1 MNRKVLLVEIGG
13 QGLPAVTPV
22 TWQPSNWVASAKPA
36 VVVPPAEGV
45 ETKPAADSVTITW
58 NASPLAGAVYVLWRA
73 ADAGGKPGEWKY
85 VTKTSDTRYTYTEA
99 SGAVSWWKVT
109 VQVNGVSSA
118 DSTPKAQAPVVPPT
132 TAELVQLQGKVDQGL
147 RDLAL
152 ADAAEAQQRMADFQ
166 AAQAQILVESQK
178 SAAAVGEVAKR
189 AEDLA
194 NNLANEERA
203 RIQSALNEKTERTAD
218 ISAVNTKVQNGL
230 DSMAR
235 SLAEVAAGS
244 GTQFDSAGI
253 WHFNAGLEGWT
264 GVYGAPT
271 IADGMLRPINTTNNS
286 GIQSPAPLNIDGA
299 AYRFI
304 KLRMRKVGNPA
315 WMGLIRWITAADQ
328 EWNEAKSLSIPVPA
342 FDANGIAVLDVDR
355 LPWNGASP
363 LRAIRL
369 ALTGAQTATAYIEYD
384 WIAVG
389 RPSPG
394 ASVAMVQ
401 QESEALTTAL
411 AAEAGQRN
419 TLAVQMRGDY
429 PGNDPEKLTGGLAY
443 NEMRARVGADEA
455 LSQRQSAVEVRLP
468 AGTGALA
475 SEAKVNSVEQASLTR
490 DEAIGQRI
498 DQVNAMLPAMISQG
512 ANMILNGGWNAGKDV
527 GWTYQG
533 GSQLAGVSWPAAEG
547 RSGSAALRIDGT
559 GSART
564 TVALAN
570 AGMTMA
576 TAPAK
581 KHRISCWYK
590 TSATFNGTPG
600 DSKLRLA
607 DQASA
612 WLADRPFLANKAD
625 WTYLEFV
632 YTVPAANVLG
642 LRLSVACNNTA
653 GTLWVDDVAVEEVT
667 EILAV
672 ADGLSSLSGTV
683 TQQAGLINAQSGLI
697 SALRT
702 DVDGK
707 ATNSALQALQSQVTL
722 QGNTITSQGGAMT
735 SVQAAINNLGG
746 DNRLRN
752 SSFEVLLPNGV
763 PQYWAPSSSSTD
775 ATNKTTRK
783 LVDSVLPGSSKAWR
797 WEMAGIPATAYAECY
812 SSVYRID
819 PQQPV
824 TVSCNVRGRPGARFF
839 FQLGLKD
846 AAGVSVGWPGGPA
859 AGTGMVVAEA
869 WERKTYTF
877 PASQILANAVGAALY
892 LRVYG
897 DGSADQWVE
906 IDNAQLQTGAAAT
919 GYAPS
924 LEETAAQSNANAE
937 ANSALNTRVTNA
949 EGQLLSQGTALTA
962 VRAGIGNATVYE
974 VTANAIITS
983 QPTGG
988 PRSSGTRNAAGG
1000 AMGGAG
1006 RGLNVQVVNA
1016 DSTLGARQTFDTYGN
1031 GSSACASFNDWY
1043 DNALADNQYFIL
1055 FTSDHTGPL
1064 SNGVGTDIAGAR
1076 DRLVDAG
1083 ASRRNVEALD
1093 GIRMF
1098 VLIGR
1103 KRAGEAAGLQRL
1115 SPRPSTAR
1123 ADQWVELIVEFVNGR
1138 PQGSL
1143 DVSALERATQANAA
1157 ANSSLEAR
1165 TLANESSV
1173 TSLGQS
1179 LTSVNAKID
1188 AIGGDNLLWNSSME
1202 DAPVAT
1208 AAPTGWNLE
1217 RIRSD
1222 VGGTFSYVDSPL
1234 PGGGKAVRL
1243 DWKAINSRDWC
1254 GLNRAGP
1261 GAGYS
1266 RVAPLTDY
1274 VLSSWI
1280 RATQGT
1286 QLYLYVVWM
1295 DEAGA
1300 QGLGTITSPVV
1311 GATGNW
1317 QRIILPARSS
1327 ATAARARV
1335 YVGRQFADVPGA
1347 YWLEIDHVQF
1357 QRGLVA
1363 TEYAPSGAEAAA
1375 VGAANAAATAGLTAT
1390 VTQQGQQI
1398 TSLGQSVTGVQAE
1411 VKGKAS
1417 SSAVQTLEAKV
1428 SNQGSGG
1435 NLLINSTFPNYQRNG
1450 WGWGSNPGA
1459 AWVELGDPTPGNDS
1473 FHPPGIYGVGSTSG
1487 GTTSTQIVW
1496 WGTEYGIP
1504 VEAGQ
1509 TYMASAWFNTH
1520 RCSCYIETSY
1530 WDKTGNWLAQWGS
1543 PETGHTGNNGSP
1555 LLSEM
1560 PRPSIKTVAP
1570 PRAALARF
1578 RVIVKPNGEAWPYFW
1593 MFRPMFSRVEPD
1605 ATQAPPWNAGG
1616 SESSAKWGFALDVD
1630 GNVSGMEMEATGAKS
1645 ELKILSKI
1653 LRLISPGTPDGMEIQ
1668 DGYLR
1673 VWRGNVQ
1680 RIIGNGFGPDGLID
1694 YFGPNVGAAG
1704 ATKRNATVWMDV
1716 YGGAYWGG
1724 AIAAGIRRNAMQ
1736 STTTQTIGVSIV
1748 VGPFSTSGRNKNVV
1762 VSYQRTVTRT
1772 HRSMDSSGFVAG
1784 GGRNACAVNVYRKLG
1799 NNAEQFWTSFEA
1811 SGGVM
1816 ILNEFDGPDTATSRW
1831 SGSVT
1836 LNDSEGTQDRTYR
1849 AEIVGFSEQEVRHE
1863 SGSFTGQDIS
1873 ASLSLVSIEE

>member
-22 TWQPSNWVASAKPA
+22 TRQPSNWVASAKPA

-99 SGAVSWWKVT
+99 SGVVSWWKVT

-152 ADAAEAQQRMADFQ
+152 ADAAEAQQRLADFQ

-178 SAAAVGEVAKR
+178 SAAAVGEVARR

-194 NNLANEERA
+194 TNLANEERA
-203 RIQSALNEKTERTAD
+203 RIQSVLNEKTERTAD

-355 LPWNGASP
+355 LPWNGPSP

-369 ALTGAQTATAYIEYD
+369 ALTGAQTASAYIEYD

-401 QESEALTTAL
+401 QESDARTAAL

-419 TLAVQMRGDY
+419 TLAVQMRGNY
-429 PGNDPEKLTGGLAY
+429 TGNDPAQLTGGLAY
-443 NEMRARVGADEA
+443 NEMKARVGADEA

-475 SEAKVNSVEQASLTR
+475 SEAKVNTVEQASVTR
-490 DEAIGQRI
+490 DQAIGQRI
-498 DQVNAMLPAMISQG
+498 DQVNATLPVIAAQG
-512 ANMILNGGWNAGKDV
+512 ANMVLNGGWQSGRDV
-527 GWTYQG
+527 AWTYNHA
-533 GSQLAGVSWPAAEG
+533 SLGVAATEG
-547 RSGSAALRIDGT
+547 RAGGACLRVDG
-559 GSART
+559 GT
-564 TVALAN
+564 TVVR
-570 AGMTMA
+570 GA
-576 TAPAK
+576 TANGGVPIPVAPGK
-581 KHRISCWYK
+581 KYRYGCWYK
-590 TSATFNGTPG
+590 TTADYNGSANNG
-600 DSKLRLA
+600 KLRLA
-607 DQASA
+607 TQDNALIGGATYFSA
-612 WLADRPFLANKAD
+612 NQGT
-625 WTYLEFV
+625 WTYLGAV
-632 YTVPAANVLG
+632 YAIPENTSITGLKLNINVDH
-642 LRLSVACNNTA
+642 TA
-653 GTLWVDDVAVEEVT
+653 GTLWVDDVAIEEVT

-707 ATNSALQALQSQVTL
+707 ATNGALQALQSQVTL
-722 QGNTITSQGGAMT
+722 QGNTITSQGGALT
-735 SVQAAINNLGG
+735 SVQAAINSLGG

-775 ATNKTTRK
+775 AANKTTRK
-783 LVDSVLPGSSKAWR
+783 LVDSVLPGSTKAWR

-824 TVSCNVRGRPGARFF
+824 TVSCNVRGKPGARFF

-846 AAGVSVGWPGGPA
+846 AAGASVGWPGGPA
-859 AGTGMVVAEA
+859 AGAGMVVTEA

-877 PASQILANAVGAALY
+877 PASQILASATGAALY

-897 DGSADQWVE
+897 DGSADQWIEV
-906 IDNAQLQTGAAAT
+906 DNAQLQTGAAAT

-937 ANSALNTRVTNA
+937 ANSALNTRITNA

-974 VTANAIITS
+974 ITANAIITS

-988 PRSSGTRNAAGG
+988 PRSSGARNAAG
-1000 AMGGAG
+1000 AAVGGAG
-1006 RGLNVQVVNA
+1006 RSLNVQVVNA
-1016 DSTLGARQTFDTYGN
+1016 DSTLGQRQTFDTYGN
-1031 GSSACASFNDWY
+1031 GRSACASFNDWY

-1055 FTSDHTGPL
+1055 FTSDHTGSL
-1064 SNGVGTDIAGAR
+1064 NSDTGTDTVGTR

-1083 ASRRNVEALD
+1083 ATRRNVEALT
-1093 GIRMF
+1093 GTRMF
-1098 VLIGR
+1098 ILVGR
-1103 KRAGEAAGLQRL
+1103 KRAGEGAGMQRL
-1115 SPRPSTAR
+1115 SPPASTGR

-1179 LTSVNAKID
+1179 LTSVNARID

-1222 VGGTFSYVDSPL
+1222 VGGTFSFIESPL
-1234 PGGGKAVRL
+1234 SGGGKAVRI
-1243 DWKAINSRDWC
+1243 DWNAINAKDWV

-1261 GAGYS
+1261 GSNY
-1266 RVAPLTDY
+1266 VKVDPNTDY
-1274 VLSSWI
+1274 TLSSWVRGTPDA
-1280 RATQGT
+1280 RA
-1286 QLYLYVVWM
+1286 QLYVQWM
-1295 DEAGA
+1295 NATG
-1300 QGLGTITSPVV
+1300 GTVLGTVTLPEVTM
-1311 GATGNW
+1311 TGKW
-1317 QRIILPARSS
+1317 QRLLLPARSRGD
-1327 ATAARARV
+1327 AVLARV
-1335 YVGRQFADVPGA
+1335 YVGRLFAQQPGPHA
-1347 YWLEIDHVQF
+1347 IEIDNVQF

-1363 TEYAPSGAEAAA
+1363 TEYAPSSMESAAA
-1375 VGAANAAATAGLTAT
+1375 AMANAAATAGLTST

-1398 TSLGQSVTGVQAE
+1398 TALGQSVTGVQAE

-1417 SSAVQTLEAKV
+1417 ASVVQMLEAKV

-1435 NLLINSTFPNYQRNG
+1435 NLLINSTFPKYQRNG
-1450 WGWGSNPGA
+1450 WGWGENPGA

-1473 FHPPGIYGVGSTSG
+1473 FHPPGIYGIGSTSG
-1487 GTTSTQIVW
+1487 GTTSKQIVW

-1520 RCSCYIETSY
+1520 RCSCYIEISY
-1530 WDKTGNWLAQWGS
+1530 WDKTGKWLAQWGS
-1543 PETGHTGNNGSP
+1543 PETGHTGNSGPP

-1570 PRAALARF
+1570 PGAALARF
-1578 RVIVKPNGEAWPYFW
+1578 RIIVKPNGEAWPYFW

-1605 ATQAPPWNAGG
+1605 ATQPPPWNAGG
-1616 SESSAKWGFALDVD
+1616 SESSAKWGFALDVN

-1716 YGGAYWGG
+1716 NGGAYWGG

-1736 STTTQTIGVSIV
+1736 TTTTQTIGASIV

-1762 VSYQRTVTRT
+1762 VSYQRTVVRT
-1772 HRSMDSSGFVAG
+1772 NNRMDRQGFVAG
-1784 GGRNACAVNVYRKLG
+1784 GNRNACAVNVYRKLG
-1799 NNAEQFWTSFEA
+1799 SNAEQFWTSFEA
-1811 SGGVM
+1811 SGGVS
-1816 ILNEFDGPDTATSRW
+1816 ITNESDGPDMAISFW

-1849 AEIVGFSEQEVRHE
+1849 AEIVGFSEQDVSHQT
-1863 SGSFTGQDIS
+1863 GSFTGLDIT
-1873 ASLSLVSIEE
+1873 ASLSIVSIEE

>member
-22 TWQPSNWVASAKPA
+22 TRQPSNWVASAKPA

-194 NNLANEERA
+194 TNLANEERA

-369 ALTGAQTATAYIEYD
+369 ALTGAQTASAYVEYD

-401 QESEALTTAL
+401 QESDARTAAL

-429 PGNDPEKLTGGLAY
+429 PGNDPAKLTGGLAY

-468 AGTGALA
+468 AGTGTLA
-475 SEAKVNSVEQASLTR
+475 SEAKVNTVEQASLTR

-498 DQVNAMLPAMISQG
+498 DQVNATLPAMISQG

-533 GSQLAGVSWPAAEG
+533 GSQLAGVSWPATEG
-547 RSGSAALRIDGT
+547 RSGSTTLRIDGT
-559 GSART
+559 GVTRT
-564 TVALAN
+564 VVALAN
-570 AGMTMA
+570 SGVTMA
-576 TAPAK
+576 TGPTK
-581 KHRISCWYK
+581 KYRVSCWYK
-590 TSATFNGTPG
+590 TSATFNGTAG

-612 WLADRPFLANKAD
+612 WLADRPFVANKTD
-625 WTYLEFV
+625 WTYMDFV
-632 YTVPAANVLG
+632 YVVPAANVSG

-707 ATNSALQALQSQVTL
+707 ATNGALQALQSQVTL
-722 QGNTITSQGGAMT
+722 QGNTITSQGGALT

-752 SSFEVLLPNGV
+752 SSFEVLLSSGV

-775 ATNKTTRK
+775 AANKTTRK
-783 LVDSVLPGSSKAWR
+783 LVDSVLPGSTKAWR
-797 WEMAGIPATAYAECY
+797 WEMAGIPANAYAECY

-846 AAGVSVGWPGGPA
+846 AAGASVGWPGGPA
-859 AGTGMVVAEA
+859 AGTGMVVTEA

-877 PASQILANAVGAALY
+877 PASQILASAVGAALY

-1098 VLIGR
+1098 ILIGR

-1179 LTSVNAKID
+1179 LTSVNARID
-1188 AIGGDNLLWNSSME
+1188 GIGGDNLAPNSSYE
-1202 DAPVAT
+1202 TSPNDT
-1208 AAPTGWNLE
+1208 SDPTGWVRETSMANVVLKY
-1217 RIRSD
+1217 IP
-1222 VGGTFSYVDSPL
+1222 SPL
-1234 PGGGKAVRL
+1234 SGGGRAIRLEANATAVGQYL
-1243 DWKAINSRDWC
+1243 
-1254 GLNRAGP
+1254 GLAARNDNGWLPVRARTP
-1261 GAGYS
+1261 
-1266 RVAPLTDY
+1266 Y
-1274 VLSSWI
+1274 VLSSYV
-1280 RATQGT
+1280 RATAGT
-1286 QLYLYVVWM
+1286 GLRMYVQWRNAAGVIKATSTMPNVVATAQWQRLVFQVDTM
-1295 DEAGA
+1295 VDDVVEARLFVGRMHA
-1300 QGLGTITSPVV
+1300 TAVQSVAIELDNALFQEGTA
-1311 GATGNW
+1311 ATGW
-1317 QRIILPARSS
+1317 VPSGKE
-1327 ATAARARV
+1327 TAA
-1335 YVGRQFADVPGA
+1335 
-1347 YWLEIDHVQF
+1347 
-1357 QRGLVA
+1357 
-1363 TEYAPSGAEAAA
+1363 AAA
-1375 VGAANAAATAGLTAT
+1375 ANSAATAGLTST
-1390 VTQQGQQI
+1390 VTQQGQQL
-1398 TSLGQSVTGVQAE
+1398 TALGQSVTGVQAE
-1411 VKGKAS
+1411 VAGKAS

-1435 NLLINSTFPNYQRNG
+1435 NLLINSTFSKWQRNG
-1450 WGWGSNPGA
+1450 WGWGYNTHMG
-1459 AWVELGDPTPGNDS
+1459 ELGNPTGDDLWHPRGILGIGAWGNIAWAWQPDLVLW
-1473 FHPPGIYGVGSTSG
+1473 G
-1487 GTTSTQIVW
+1487 
-1496 WGTEYGIP
+1496 GTEYDIP
-1504 VEAGQ
+1504 VIPGR
-1509 TYMASAWFNTH
+1509 TYSASMWVNTH
-1520 RCSCYIETSY
+1520 RCSIATEIT
-1530 WDKTGNWLAQWGS
+1530 WVDKNGAAIAAVSCPYSGSLGIGTGATLDQ
-1543 PETGHTGNNGSP
+1543 
-1555 LLSEM
+1555 M
-1560 PRPSIKTVAP
+1560 PRQNVKATAP
-1570 PRAALARF
+1570 ANAAAARF
-1578 RVIVKPNGEAWPYFW
+1578 RFLVRGTGEGNPYFW
-1593 MFRPMFSRVEPD
+1593 FFRPMFCEVDPN
-1605 ATQAPPWNAGG
+1605 ATVPPPWNAGG

-1772 HRSMDSSGFVAG
+1772 HRTMNSSGFVAG

>member
-22 TWQPSNWVASAKPA
+22 TRQPSNWVASAKPA

-45 ETKPAADSVTITW
+45 ETRPAADSVTITW

-99 SGAVSWWKVT
+99 SGVVSWWKVT

-132 TAELVQLQGKVDQGL
+132 TAELVQLQGKLDQGL

-166 AAQAQILVESQK
+166 AAQAQILAESQK

-194 NNLANEERA
+194 TNLANEERA
-203 RIQSALNEKTERTAD
+203 RIQSVLNEKTERTAD
-218 ISAVNTKVQNGL
+218 ISTVNTKIQNGL

-315 WMGLIRWITAADQ
+315 WMGLIRWITEADR

-355 LPWNGASP
+355 LPWNGPSP

-369 ALTGAQTATAYIEYD
+369 ALTGAQTASAYIEYD

-401 QESEALTTAL
+401 QESDARTAAL

-429 PGNDPEKLTGGLAY
+429 PGNDPAKLTGGLAY

-475 SEAKVNSVEQASLTR
+475 SEAKVNTVEQASLTR

-498 DQVNAMLPAMISQG
+498 DQVNATLPAMISQG

-576 TAPAK
+576 TGPAK
-581 KHRISCWYK
+581 KYRVSCWYK
-590 TSATFNGTPG
+590 TSATFNGTAG

-607 DQASA
+607 DQAAA

-625 WTYLEFV
+625 WTYLEFI

-707 ATNSALQALQSQVTL
+707 ATNGALQALQSQVTL
-722 QGNTITSQGGAMT
+722 QGGTITSLGT
-735 SVQAAINNLGG
+735 AITNVTASLANIGG
-746 DNRLRN
+746 DN
-752 SSFEVLLPNGV
+752 LLPNSGFETSNAENSTLPDWFASNSIAQTVSYGAAYAVTGSARAIQIGSTNALTASGQYIGV
-763 PQYWAPSSSSTD
+763 EVATANRPKPVPGAKYTLSAWACRMT
-775 ATNKTTRK
+775 ANVGRIQL
-783 LVDSVLPGSSKAWR
+783 LVQWLDNAN
-797 WEMAGIPATAYAECY
+797 AGIGPAQYAPIVDMTDVMTRYTGTFTAPA
-812 SSVYRID
+812 
-819 PQQPV
+819 
-824 TVSCNVRGRPGARFF
+824 NA
-839 FQLGLKD
+839 
-846 AAGVSVGWPGGPA
+846 VSVRIFIRA
-859 AGTGMVVAEA
+859 AGTAAGQWLAIAIDNVMFQQGEIATNWMPSATEIA
-869 WERKTYTF
+869 AQTT
-877 PASQILANAVGAALY
+877 ANAK
-892 LRVYG
+892 
-897 DGSADQWVE
+897 
-906 IDNAQLQTGAAAT
+906 
-919 GYAPS
+919 
-924 LEETAAQSNANAE
+924 
-937 ANSALNTRVTNA
+937 ANSALDARVTNA

-974 VTANAIITS
+974 ITANAIITS

-1000 AMGGAG
+1000 TMGGAG

-1016 DSTLGARQTFDTYGN
+1016 DSTLGTRQTFDTYGN
-1031 GSSACASFNDWY
+1031 GASACASFNDWY
-1043 DNALADNQYFIL
+1043 DNALAENQYFIL

-1064 SNGVGTDIAGAR
+1064 SNGVGPDIAGAR
-1076 DRLVDAG
+1076 DRLVDSG
-1083 ASRRNVEALD
+1083 ASRRNVEALT
-1093 GIRMF
+1093 GTRMF
-1098 VLIGR
+1098 VLVGR
-1103 KRAGEAAGLQRL
+1103 KRAGEGAAMQRL
-1115 SPRPSTAR
+1115 SPPVSTGR

-1157 ANSSLEAR
+1157 ATSSLEAR
-1165 TLANESSV
+1165 TLANENSV
-1173 TSLGQS
+1173 VSLGQS

-1188 AIGGDNLLWNSSME
+1188 SIGGDNLLPNSSYE
-1202 DAPVAT
+1202 ASPSDT
-1208 AAPTGWNLE
+1208 SDPTGWQREGNMANVVLKY
-1217 RIRSD
+1217 IP
-1222 VGGTFSYVDSPL
+1222 SPL
-1234 PGGGKAVRL
+1234 SGGGRAIRLEANATAIGQYLGLATRNDNGWVPVRP
-1243 DWKAINSRDWC
+1243 R
-1254 GLNRAGP
+1254 
-1261 GAGYS
+1261 
-1266 RVAPLTDY
+1266 TQY
-1274 VLSSWI
+1274 VLSSYV
-1280 RATQGT
+1280 RATAGTGLRMYVQWRNAAGVIKATSTMPNVVATAQWQRLVFQADTTVDDVVEARLFVGRMHATAVQGVAIELDNALF
-1286 QLYLYVVWM
+1286 Q
-1295 DEAGA
+1295 E
-1300 QGLGTITSPVV
+1300 GTA
-1311 GATGNW
+1311 ATGW
-1317 QRIILPARSS
+1317 VPSGKE
-1327 ATAARARV
+1327 TAA
-1335 YVGRQFADVPGA
+1335 
-1347 YWLEIDHVQF
+1347 
-1357 QRGLVA
+1357 
-1363 TEYAPSGAEAAA
+1363 AAA
-1375 VGAANAAATAGLTAT
+1375 ANSAATAGLTST
-1390 VTQQGQQI
+1390 VTQQGQQL
-1398 TSLGQSVTGVQAE
+1398 TALGQSVTGVQAE
-1411 VKGKAS
+1411 IAGKAS

-1428 SNQGSGG
+1428 KNQNGAG
-1435 NLLINSTFPNYQRNG
+1435 NLLGNTQFTGGPGTVGWPNMWSPDGATGTQKYFAAGAGISGGVDPGVPYGMRALIVAGTTAASGTVFVWPASDAPIEAGKAYALSVYASGHRARLILEFLDANG
-1450 WGWGSNPGA
+1450 
-1459 AWVELGDPTPGNDS
+1459 VQ
-1473 FHPPGIYGVGSTSG
+1473 VGSVGSPATDLAG
-1487 GTTSTQIVW
+1487 GGNTISLYSRLWVKAVA
-1496 WGTEYGIP
+1496 P
-1504 VEAGQ
+1504 
-1509 TYMASAWFNTH
+1509 ASAVRARSILVSHHLSTAHWFV
-1520 RCSCYIETSY
+1520 R
-1530 WDKTGNWLAQWGS
+1530 WL
-1543 PETGHTGNNGSP
+1543 
-1555 LLSEM
+1555 
-1560 PRPSIKTVAP
+1560 
-1570 PRAALARF
+1570 
-1578 RVIVKPNGEAWPYFW
+1578 
-1593 MFRPMFSRVEPD
+1593 RPMLSMVDKD
-1605 ATQAPPWNAGG
+1605 ATEPPEWSAGG
-1616 SESSAKWGFALDVD
+1616 AESSARFGIALDVD
-1630 GNVSGMEMEATGAKS
+1630 GNMAGLEMEANGDRS
-1645 ELKILSKI
+1645 EMRILSKI
-1653 LRLISPGTPDGMEIQ
+1653 LRIISPGAPDGMELQ

-1716 YGGAYWGG
+1716 NGGAYWGG
-1724 AIAAGIRRNAMQ
+1724 AIAAGIRRNAAQ

-1762 VSYQRTVTRT
+1762 VSYQRRVVRT
-1772 HRSMDSSGFVAG
+1772 NSRMDRQGFVAG
-1784 GGRNACAVNVYRKLG
+1784 GNRNACAVNVYRKLG

-1811 SGGVM
+1811 SGGVS
-1816 ILNEFDGPDTATSRW
+1816 ITNEFDGPDMAISFW

-1849 AEIVGFSEQEVRHE
+1849 AEIVGFSEQDVSHQ
-1863 SGSFTGQDIS
+1863 SGSFTGLDIT
-1873 ASLSLVSIEE
+1873 ASLSIVSIEE

>member
-22 TWQPSNWVASAKPA
+22 TRQPSNWVASAKPA

-99 SGAVSWWKVT
+99 SGVVSWWKVT

-132 TAELVQLQGKVDQGL
+132 TADLVQLQGKVDQGL

-194 NNLANEERA
+194 TNLANEERA
-203 RIQSALNEKTERTAD
+203 RIQSVLNEKTERTAD

-264 GVYGAPT
+264 GVYGTPT
-271 IADGMLRPINTTNNS
+271 IADGMLRPINTANNS

-342 FDANGIAVLDVDR
+342 FDTNGIAVLDVDR
-355 LPWNGASP
+355 LPWNGPSP

-369 ALTGAQTATAYIEYD
+369 ALTGAQTASAYIEYD

-401 QESEALTTAL
+401 QESEARTAAL

-429 PGNDPEKLTGGLAY
+429 PGNDPAKLTGGLAY

-475 SEAKVNSVEQASLTR
+475 SEAKVNSVEQASVTR
-490 DEAIGQRI
+490 DQAIGQRI
-498 DQVNAMLPAMISQG
+498 DQVNATLPVIAAQG
-512 ANMILNGGWNAGKDV
+512 ANMVLNGGWQSGRDV
-527 GWTYQG
+527 AWTYNHA
-533 GSQLAGVSWPAAEG
+533 SLGVAATEG
-547 RSGSAALRIDGT
+547 RAGGACLRVDG
-559 GSART
+559 GT
-564 TVALAN
+564 TVVR
-570 AGMTMA
+570 GA
-576 TAPAK
+576 TANGGVPIPVAPGK
-581 KHRISCWYK
+581 KYRYGCWYK
-590 TSATFNGTPG
+590 TTADCNGSANNG
-600 DSKLRLA
+600 KLRLA
-607 DQASA
+607 TQDNALIGGATYFSA
-612 WLADRPFLANKAD
+612 NQGT
-625 WTYLEFV
+625 WTYLGAV
-632 YTVPAANVLG
+632 YAIPENTSITGLKLNINVDH
-642 LRLSVACNNTA
+642 TA
-653 GTLWVDDVAVEEVT
+653 GTLWVDDVAIEEVT

-707 ATNSALQALQSQVTL
+707 ATNGALQALQSQVTL
-722 QGNTITSQGGAMT
+722 QGNTITSQGGALT

-775 ATNKTTRK
+775 AANKTTRK
-783 LVDSVLPGSSKAWR
+783 LVDSVLPGSTKAWR

-824 TVSCNVRGRPGARFF
+824 TVSCNVRGKPGARFF

-846 AAGVSVGWPGGPA
+846 AAGASVGWPGGPA
-859 AGTGMVVAEA
+859 AGAGMVVTEA
-869 WERKTYTF
+869 WERKSYTF
-877 PASQILANAVGAALY
+877 PASQILASAVGAALY

-1016 DSTLGARQTFDTYGN
+1016 DSNLGPRQTFDTYGN
-1031 GSSACASFNDWY
+1031 GASACASFNDWY
-1043 DNALADNQYFIL
+1043 DNALAENQYFIL

-1064 SNGVGTDIAGAR
+1064 SNGVSPDIAGAR

-1157 ANSSLEAR
+1157 ATSSLEAR
-1165 TLANESSV
+1165 TLANENSV

-1179 LTSVNAKID
+1179 LTSVNARID
-1188 AIGGDNLLWNSSME
+1188 GIGGDNLAPNSSYE
-1202 DAPVAT
+1202 TSPNDT
-1208 AAPTGWNLE
+1208 SDPTGWVRETNMANVVLKY
-1217 RIRSD
+1217 IP
-1222 VGGTFSYVDSPL
+1222 SPL
-1234 PGGGKAVRL
+1234 SGGGRAIRLEANATAVGQYL
-1243 DWKAINSRDWC
+1243 
-1254 GLNRAGP
+1254 GLAARNDNGWLPVRP
-1261 GAGYS
+1261 
-1266 RVAPLTDY
+1266 RTPY
-1274 VLSSWI
+1274 VLSSYV
-1280 RATQGT
+1280 RATAGTGLRMYVQWRNAAGVIKATSTMPNVVATAQWQRLVFQVDTMVDDVVEARLFVGRMHATAVQGVAIELDNALF
-1286 QLYLYVVWM
+1286 Q
-1295 DEAGA
+1295 E
-1300 QGLGTITSPVV
+1300 GTA
-1311 GATGNW
+1311 ATGW
-1317 QRIILPARSS
+1317 VPSGKE
-1327 ATAARARV
+1327 TAA
-1335 YVGRQFADVPGA
+1335 
-1347 YWLEIDHVQF
+1347 
-1357 QRGLVA
+1357 
-1363 TEYAPSGAEAAA
+1363 AAA
-1375 VGAANAAATAGLTAT
+1375 ANSAATAGLTST
-1390 VTQQGQQI
+1390 VTQQGQQL
-1398 TSLGQSVTGVQAE
+1398 TALGQSVTGVQAE
-1411 VKGKAS
+1411 IAGKAS

-1428 SNQGSGG
+1428 RNQGNGG
-1435 NLLINSTFPNYQRNG
+1435 NLLINSTFPKWQRNG
-1450 WGWGSNPGA
+1450 WGWGHNNGAWAELGNPTGDDSWSPRGISGIGSRRGGVVGA
-1459 AWVELGDPTPGNDS
+1459 ADVS
-1473 FHPPGIYGVGSTSG
+1473 
-1487 GTTSTQIVW
+1487 W
-1496 WGTEYGIP
+1496 WGTEYDIP
-1504 VEAGQ
+1504 VTPEAFYCQSAWINSHRCNTNLEVTWFKSDGGYAGQ
-1509 TYMASAWFNTH
+1509 SNTPWLPAPNAGA
-1520 RCSCYIETSY
+1520 TS
-1530 WDKTGNWLAQWGS
+1530 LAQ
-1543 PETGHTGNNGSP
+1543 
-1555 LLSEM
+1555 L
-1560 PRPSIKTVAP
+1560 PRPFQIVKAP
-1570 PRAALARF
+1570 PGAAVARF
-1578 RVIVKPNGEAWPYFW
+1578 RVIVVGTGESDPYFW
-1593 MFRPMFSRVEPD
+1593 MFRPMFSKVDPG
-1605 ATQAPPWNAGG
+1605 ATAPPEWESGG
-1616 SESSAKWGFALDVD
+1616 NESSAKWGISLNSD
-1630 GNVSGMEMEATGAKS
+1630 GNLSGIEMEATGARS
-1645 ELKILSKI
+1645 ELRILSSI
-1653 LRLISPGTPDGMEIQ
+1653 LRIISPGTPDGMELQ

-1716 YGGAYWGG
+1716 NGGAYWGG
-1724 AIAAGIRRNAMQ
+1724 AIAAGIRRNAAQ

-1762 VSYQRTVTRT
+1762 VSYQRRVVRT
-1772 HRSMDSSGFVAG
+1772 NSRMDRQGFVAG
-1784 GGRNACAVNVYRKLG
+1784 GNRNACAVNVYRKLG

-1811 SGGVM
+1811 SGGVS
-1816 ILNEFDGPDTATSRW
+1816 ITNEFDGPDMAISFW

-1849 AEIVGFSEQEVRHE
+1849 AEIVGFSEQDVSHQT
-1863 SGSFTGQDIS
+1863 GSFTGLDIT
-1873 ASLSLVSIEE
+1873 ASLSIVSIEE

>member
-13 QGLPAVTPV
+13 QGLPAITPV
-22 TWQPSNWVASAKPA
+22 TRQPSNWVASAKPA

-99 SGAVSWWKVT
+99 SGVVSWWKVT

-118 DSTPKAQAPVVPPT
+118 DSTPKAQAPVVVPT

-166 AAQAQILVESQK
+166 AAQAQILAESQK

-194 NNLANEERA
+194 TNLANEERA
-203 RIQSALNEKTERTAD
+203 RIQSVLNEKNERTAD
-218 ISAVNTKVQNGL
+218 ISAVHTKVQNGL

-315 WMGLIRWITAADQ
+315 WMGLIRWITEADR

-355 LPWNGASP
+355 LPWNGPSP

-369 ALTGAQTATAYIEYD
+369 ALTGAQTASAYIEYD

-401 QESEALTTAL
+401 QESDARTAAL

-429 PGNDPEKLTGGLAY
+429 TGNDPAKLTGGLAY

-475 SEAKVNSVEQASLTR
+475 SEAKVNTVEQASLTR

-498 DQVNAMLPAMISQG
+498 DQVNATLPAMISQG

-547 RSGSAALRIDGT
+547 RSGSVALRIDGT

-564 TVALAN
+564 AVALAN

-576 TAPAK
+576 AGPAK
-581 KHRISCWYK
+581 KYRVSCWYR
-590 TSATFNGTPG
+590 TSATFNGTAG

-607 DQASA
+607 DQAAA
-612 WLADRPFLANKAD
+612 WLADRPFLANRAD

-632 YTVPAANVLG
+632 YTIPAANVLG
-642 LRLSVACNNTA
+642 LRLTVACNNTA
-653 GTLWVDDVAVEEVT
+653 GTLWVDDVAIEEVT

-722 QGNTITSQGGAMT
+722 QGSTITSLGTAMT
-735 SVQAAINNLGG
+735 SVTASLANIGG
-746 DNRLRN
+746 DN
-752 SSFEVLLPNGV
+752 LLPNSGFETSNAENSTLPDWFASNTITQAVSYSGTYAVTGSTRAIQIVGTNAATAVGQYIGV
-763 PQYWAPSSSSTD
+763 EVATANRPKPVAGTKYTLSVWACRINTD
-775 ATNKTTRK
+775 AARMQL
-783 LVDSVLPGSSKAWR
+783 LVQWLDSNN
-797 WEMAGIPATAYAECY
+797 AGIGPAQYAPISELTSTMTRYTGTFTAPA
-812 SSVYRID
+812 
-819 PQQPV
+819 
-824 TVSCNVRGRPGARFF
+824 GA
-839 FQLGLKD
+839 
-846 AAGVSVGWPGGPA
+846 VSVRIFFRA
-859 AGTGMVVAEA
+859 ASGAVGQNVSVALDNAMFQQGEVA
-869 WERKTYTF
+869 TNWTPSATEIAAQTT
-877 PASQILANAVGAALY
+877 ANAK
-892 LRVYG
+892 
-897 DGSADQWVE
+897 
-906 IDNAQLQTGAAAT
+906 
-919 GYAPS
+919 
-924 LEETAAQSNANAE
+924 
-937 ANSALNTRVTNA
+937 ANSALDARVTNA

-974 VTANAIITS
+974 VTANAVISS

-988 PRSSGTRNAAGG
+988 PRGSGTRNAAGAG
-1000 AMGGAG
+1000 MGGAG
-1006 RGLNVQVVNA
+1006 RSLNVQVVNA
-1016 DSTLGARQTFDTYGN
+1016 DSTLGQRQTFDTYGN
-1031 GSSACASFNDWY
+1031 GRSACASFNDWY

-1055 FTSDHTGPL
+1055 FTSDHTGSL
-1064 SNGVGTDIAGAR
+1064 NSDAGADTAGTR

-1083 ASRRNVEALD
+1083 ASRRNVEALT
-1093 GIRMF
+1093 GTRMF
-1098 VLIGR
+1098 ILVGR
-1103 KRAGEAAGLQRL
+1103 KRAGEGAGMQRL
-1115 SPRPSTAR
+1115 SPPASTGR

-1157 ANSSLEAR
+1157 ATSSLEAR

-1179 LTSVNAKID
+1179 LTSVNARID

-1208 AAPTGWNLE
+1208 AAPAGWNLE

-1222 VGGTFSYVDSPL
+1222 VGGTFSYIESPL
-1234 PGGGKAVRL
+1234 SGGGKAVRI
-1243 DWKAINSRDWC
+1243 DWTAINAKDWV

-1261 GAGYS
+1261 GTNY
-1266 RVAPLTDY
+1266 VKVDPNTDY
-1274 VLSSWI
+1274 TLSSWVRGTPDA
-1280 RATQGT
+1280 RA
-1286 QLYLYVVWM
+1286 QLYVQWM
-1295 DEAGA
+1295 NATG
-1300 QGLGTITSPVV
+1300 GTVLGTVTLPEVTM
-1311 GATGNW
+1311 TGKW
-1317 QRIILPARSS
+1317 QRLLLPARSRGD
-1327 ATAARARV
+1327 AVLARV
-1335 YVGRQFADVPGA
+1335 YVGRLFAQQPGPHA
-1347 YWLEIDHVQF
+1347 IEIDNVQF

-1363 TEYAPSGAEAAA
+1363 TEYAPSSMESAAA
-1375 VGAANAAATAGLTAT
+1375 AMANAAATAGLTST

-1411 VKGKAS
+1411 VKDKAS
-1417 SSAVQTLEAKV
+1417 ARAVQTLEAKV
-1428 SNQGSGG
+1428 SNHGSGG
-1435 NLLINSTFPNYQRNG
+1435 NLLINSTFSKYQRNG

-1496 WGTEYGIP
+1496 WGTEYAIP
-1504 VEAGQ
+1504 VEAEK

-1520 RCSCYIETSY
+1520 RCSCYIEISY
-1530 WDKTGNWLAQWGS
+1530 WDKAGNWLAQWGS
-1543 PETGHTGNNGSP
+1543 PETGHTGNSGSP

-1560 PRPSIKTVAP
+1560 PRPSLKTVAP
-1570 PRAALARF
+1570 AKAATARF

-1605 ATQAPPWNAGG
+1605 ATQPPPWNAGG

-1653 LRLISPGTPDGMEIQ
+1653 LRLISPGTPDGLEVQ

-1716 YGGAYWGG
+1716 NGGAYWGG

-1736 STTTQTIGVSIV
+1736 STTTQTIGASIL

-1762 VSYQRTVTRT
+1762 VSYQRTVVRT
-1772 HRSMDSSGFVAG
+1772 NNRMDRQGFVAG
-1784 GGRNACAVNVYRKLG
+1784 GNRNACAVNVYRKLG
-1799 NNAEQFWTSFEA
+1799 SNAEQFWTSFEA
-1811 SGGVM
+1811 SGGVS
-1816 ILNEFDGPDTATSRW
+1816 ITNESDGPDMAISFW

-1849 AEIVGFSEQEVRHE
+1849 AEIVGFSEQDVSHQT
-1863 SGSFTGQDIS
+1863 GSFTGLDIT
-1873 ASLSLVSIEE
+1873 ASLSIVSIEE

>member
-13 QGLPAVTPV
+13 QGLPAITPV
-22 TWQPSNWVASAKPA
+22 TRQPSNWVASAKPA

-99 SGAVSWWKVT
+99 SGVVSWWKVT

-152 ADAAEAQQRMADFQ
+152 ADAAEAQQRLADFQ
-166 AAQAQILVESQK
+166 AAQAQILAESQK

-194 NNLANEERA
+194 TNLANEERA

-264 GVYGAPT
+264 GVYGVPT

-315 WMGLIRWITAADQ
+315 WMGLIRWITEADR

-355 LPWNGASP
+355 LPWNGPSP

-369 ALTGAQTATAYIEYD
+369 ALTGAQTASAYIEYD

-401 QESEALTTAL
+401 QESDARTAAL

-429 PGNDPEKLTGGLAY
+429 PGNDPTKLTGGLAY

-475 SEAKVNSVEQASLTR
+475 SEAKVNTVEQASLTR

-498 DQVNAMLPAMISQG
+498 DQVNATLPAMISQG

-576 TAPAK
+576 TGPAK
-581 KHRISCWYK
+581 KYRVSCWYK
-590 TSATFNGTPG
+590 TSATFNGTAG

-607 DQASA
+607 DQAAA

-625 WTYLEFV
+625 WTYLEFI

-707 ATNSALQALQSQVTL
+707 ATNGALQALQSQVTL
-722 QGNTITSQGGAMT
+722 QGSTITSLGTAMT
-735 SVQAAINNLGG
+735 SVTASLANIGG
-746 DNRLRN
+746 DNLLTD
-752 SSFEVLLPNGV
+752 SSFETSTNQTSLLPNW
-763 PQYWAPSSSSTD
+763 QTSSSGA
-775 ATNKTTRK
+775 AT
-783 LVDSVLPGSSKAWR
+783 VSYGDSSLPGSGRFVSVSGTLVGSSQYVGV
-797 WEMAGIPATAYAECY
+797 EPATALRPKVVPGQKYVN
-812 SSVYRID
+812 SVWAKGTPGATLRMFVQFLTAGSASGLNVVSQDFILTDTFQRYVMNPVVAAAGSALVRGIYRII
-819 PQQPV
+819 
-824 TVSCNVRGRPGARFF
+824 GGATSATL
-839 FQLGLKD
+839 QLDL
-846 AAGVSVGWPGGPA
+846 
-859 AGTGMVVAEA
+859 
-869 WERKTYTF
+869 
-877 PASQILANAVGAALY
+877 
-892 LRVYG
+892 
-897 DGSADQWVE
+897 
-906 IDNAQLQTGAAAT
+906 DNAQLQQGEIAT
-919 GYAPS
+919 NWTPS
-924 LEETAAQSNANAE
+924 ATEIAVQTTANAK
-937 ANSALNTRVTNA
+937 ANSALDARVTNA

-988 PRSSGTRNAAGG
+988 PRSSGTRNAAG
-1000 AMGGAG
+1000 AAVGGAG
-1006 RGLNVQVVNA
+1006 RGLNVQVVNT

-1031 GSSACASFNDWY
+1031 GASACASFNDWY

-1064 SNGVGTDIAGAR
+1064 SNGASADIAGTR

-1093 GIRMF
+1093 GIRML

-1103 KRAGEAAGLQRL
+1103 KRTGEAAGLQRL
-1115 SPRPSTAR
+1115 SPPASTGR

-1157 ANSSLEAR
+1157 ATSSLEAR

-1179 LTSVNAKID
+1179 LTSVNARID

-1208 AAPTGWNLE
+1208 AAPAGWNLE

-1222 VGGTFSYVDSPL
+1222 VGGTFSYIESPL
-1234 PGGGKAVRL
+1234 SGGGKAVRI
-1243 DWKAINSRDWC
+1243 DWTAINAKDWV

-1261 GAGYS
+1261 GTNY
-1266 RVAPLTDY
+1266 VKVDPNTDY
-1274 VLSSWI
+1274 TLSSWVRGTPDA
-1280 RATQGT
+1280 RA
-1286 QLYLYVVWM
+1286 QLYVQWM
-1295 DEAGA
+1295 NATG
-1300 QGLGTITSPVV
+1300 GTVLGTVTLPEVTM
-1311 GATGNW
+1311 TGKW
-1317 QRIILPARSS
+1317 QRLLLPARSRGD
-1327 ATAARARV
+1327 AVLARV
-1335 YVGRQFADVPGA
+1335 YVGRLFAQQPGPHA
-1347 YWLEIDHVQF
+1347 IEIDNVQF

-1363 TEYAPSGAEAAA
+1363 TEYAPSSMESAAA
-1375 VGAANAAATAGLTAT
+1375 AMANAAATAVLTST

-1417 SSAVQTLEAKV
+1417 ASVVQTLEAKV

-1435 NLLINSTFPNYQRNG
+1435 NLLINSTFPKYQRNG
-1450 WGWGSNPGA
+1450 WGWGENPGA

-1473 FHPPGIYGVGSTSG
+1473 FHPPGIYGIGSTSG
-1487 GTTSTQIVW
+1487 GTTSKQIVW

-1520 RCSCYIETSY
+1520 RCSCYIEISY

-1543 PETGHTGNNGSP
+1543 PETGHTGNSGPP
-1555 LLSEM
+1555 LLAEM

-1578 RVIVKPNGEAWPYFW
+1578 RIIVKPNGEAWPYFW

-1605 ATQAPPWNAGG
+1605 ATQPPPWNAGG
-1616 SESSAKWGFALDVD
+1616 SESSAKWGFALDVN

-1694 YFGPNVGAAG
+1694 YFGPNVGASG

-1716 YGGAYWGG
+1716 NGGAYWGG

-1736 STTTQTIGVSIV
+1736 STTTQTIGASIL

-1762 VSYQRTVTRT
+1762 VSYQRTVVRT
-1772 HRSMDSSGFVAG
+1772 NNRMDRQGFVAG
-1784 GGRNACAVNVYRKLG
+1784 GNRNACAVNVYRKLG
-1799 NNAEQFWTSFEA
+1799 SNAEQFWTSFEA
-1811 SGGVM
+1811 SGGVS
-1816 ILNEFDGPDTATSRW
+1816 ITNESDGPDMAISFW

-1849 AEIVGFSEQEVRHE
+1849 AEIVGFSEQDVSHQT
-1863 SGSFTGQDIS
+1863 GSFTGLDIT
-1873 ASLSLVSIEE
+1873 ASLSIVSIEE

>member
-22 TWQPSNWVASAKPA
+22 TRQPSNWVASAKPA

-429 PGNDPEKLTGGLAY
+429 PGNDPAKLTGGLAY

-455 LSQRQSAVEVRLP
+455 LSERQSAVEVRLP

-590 TSATFNGTPG
+590 TSATFNGTAG

-612 WLADRPFLANKAD
+612 WLADRPFLANKTD

-722 QGNTITSQGGAMT
+722 QGNTITSQGGALT

-775 ATNKTTRK
+775 AANKTTRK

-859 AGTGMVVAEA
+859 AGTGMVVTEA

-877 PASQILANAVGAALY
+877 PASQILASAVGAALY

-1317 QRIILPARSS
+1317 QRIILPARSN

-1375 VGAANAAATAGLTAT
+1375 VGAANAAATAGLTST
-1390 VTQQGQQI
+1390 VTQQGQQL
-1398 TSLGQSVTGVQAE
+1398 TALGQSVTGVQAE
-1411 VKGKAS
+1411 VAGKAS

-1428 SNQGSGG
+1428 RNQGNSG
-1435 NLLINSTFPNYQRNG
+1435 NLIVNSTFPKWQRNG
-1450 WGWGSNPGA
+1450 WGWGQNTNQ
-1459 AWVELGDPTPGNDS
+1459 WRELGNPTGDNNWS
-1473 FHPPGIYGVGSTSG
+1473 PPGITGIGSVSPNTVAAGS
-1487 GTTSTQIVW
+1487 VDW
-1496 WGTEYGIP
+1496 LGTEYGMP
-1504 VEAGQ
+1504 VVPGE
-1509 TYMASAWFNTH
+1509 TYCASAYVNAH
-1520 RCSCYIETSY
+1520 RCNLILEITFT
-1530 WDKTGNWLAQWGS
+1530 DGNHNFVSLFQTPWLQAPNAGA
-1543 PETGHTGNNGSP
+1543 PT
-1555 LLSEM
+1555 LSSLK
-1560 PRPSIKTVAP
+1560 RLFLFGKAP
-1570 PRAALARF
+1570 ANATLARF
-1578 RVIVKPNGEAWPYFW
+1578 RVLVGGRGEANPYFW
-1593 MFRPMFSRVEPD
+1593 IFRPMFSKVDPGATEP
-1605 ATQAPPWNAGG
+1605 PEWIVSG
-1616 SESSAKWGFALDVD
+1616 SESSAKWGVSLNTD
-1630 GNVSGMEMEATGAKS
+1630 GNLAGLEMEATGARS
-1645 ELKILSKI
+1645 ELRILANI
-1653 LRLISPGTPDGMEIQ
+1653 LRIISPGTPDGMELQ

-1772 HRSMDSSGFVAG
+1772 HRSMNSSGFVAG

>member
-13 QGLPAVTPV
+13 QGLPAITPV
-22 TWQPSNWVASAKPA
+22 TRQPSNWVASAKPA

-45 ETKPAADSVTITW
+45 ETKPAVDSVTITW

-99 SGAVSWWKVT
+99 SGVVSWWKVT

-166 AAQAQILVESQK
+166 AAQAQILAESQK

-194 NNLANEERA
+194 TNLANEERA

-315 WMGLIRWITAADQ
+315 WMGLIRWITEADR

-355 LPWNGASP
+355 LPWNGPSP

-369 ALTGAQTATAYIEYD
+369 ALTGAQTASAYIEYD

-401 QESEALTTAL
+401 QESDARTAAL

-419 TLAVQMRGDY
+419 TLAVQMRGNY
-429 PGNDPEKLTGGLAY
+429 TGNDPAQLTGGLAY
-443 NEMRARVGADEA
+443 NEMKARVGADEA

-475 SEAKVNSVEQASLTR
+475 SEAKVNTVEQASVTR
-490 DEAIGQRI
+490 DQAIGQRI
-498 DQVNAMLPAMISQG
+498 DQVNATLPVIAAQG
-512 ANMILNGGWNAGKDV
+512 ANMVLNGGWQSGRDV
-527 GWTYQG
+527 AWTYNHA
-533 GSQLAGVSWPAAEG
+533 SLGVAATEG
-547 RSGSAALRIDGT
+547 RAGGACLRVDGGTTVVRGATANGGVPIPVAPGRKYRYGCWYRTTADYNGSA
-559 GSART
+559 
-564 TVALAN
+564 N
-570 AGMTMA
+570 
-576 TAPAK
+576 
-581 KHRISCWYK
+581 
-590 TSATFNGTPG
+590 NG
-600 DSKLRLA
+600 KLRLA
-607 DQASA
+607 TQDNALIGGATYFSA
-612 WLADRPFLANKAD
+612 NQGT
-625 WTYLEFV
+625 WTYLGAV
-632 YTVPAANVLG
+632 YAIPENTSITGLKLNINVDH
-642 LRLSVACNNTA
+642 TA
-653 GTLWVDDVAVEEVT
+653 GTLWVDDVAIEEVT

-722 QGNTITSQGGAMT
+722 QGNTITSQGGALT

-775 ATNKTTRK
+775 AANKTTRK
-783 LVDSVLPGSSKAWR
+783 LVDSVLPGSTKAWR
-797 WEMAGIPATAYAECY
+797 WDMAAIPANAYAECY
-812 SSVYRID
+812 SSVYRVD

-824 TVSCNVRGRPGARFF
+824 TVSCNVRGKPGARFF

-846 AAGVSVGWPGGPA
+846 AAGASVGWPGGPA
-859 AGTGMVVAEA
+859 AGAGMVVTEA

-877 PASQILANAVGAALY
+877 PASQILASAVGAALY

-897 DGSADQWVE
+897 DGSADQWIE
-906 IDNAQLQTGAAAT
+906 IDNAQLQTGSAAT

-974 VTANAIITS
+974 ITANAVITS

-988 PRSSGTRNAAGG
+988 PRSSGTRNAAG
-1000 AMGGAG
+1000 AAVGGAG
-1006 RGLNVQVVNA
+1006 RGLNVQLVNP

-1031 GSSACASFNDWY
+1031 GASACASFNDWY

-1064 SNGVGTDIAGAR
+1064 SNGVSADIAGTR

-1103 KRAGEAAGLQRL
+1103 KRTGEAAGLQRL
-1115 SPRPSTAR
+1115 SPRPSVAR

-1208 AAPTGWNLE
+1208 AAPAGWNLE

-1261 GAGYS
+1261 GAGYL

-1286 QLYLYVVWM
+1286 QLYVYVVWM
-1295 DEAGA
+1295 DEAGT

-1317 QRIILPARSS
+1317 QRIVLPARSN

-1347 YWLEIDHVQF
+1347 YWLEIDNVQF

-1375 VGAANAAATAGLTAT
+1375 AVAANAAATAGLTST
-1390 VTQQGQQI
+1390 VTQQGQQL
-1398 TSLGQSVTGVQAE
+1398 TALGQSVTGVQAE
-1411 VKGKAS
+1411 IAGKAS

-1428 SNQGSGG
+1428 RNQGNGG
-1435 NLLINSTFPNYQRNG
+1435 NLIINSTFPKWQRNG
-1450 WGWGSNPGA
+1450 WGWGQNTNR
-1459 AWVELGDPTPGNDS
+1459 WFELGNPTGDNNWS
-1473 FHPPGIYGVGSTSG
+1473 PPGITGIGSVSPNTIAAGS
-1487 GTTSTQIVW
+1487 VDW
-1496 WGTEYGIP
+1496 LGTEYGMP
-1504 VEAGQ
+1504 VVPGE
-1509 TYMASAWFNTH
+1509 TYCASAYVNAH
-1520 RCSCYIETSY
+1520 RCNLILEITFT
-1530 WDKTGNWLAQWGS
+1530 DGNHNFVSLFQTPWLQATNAGA
-1543 PETGHTGNNGSP
+1543 PT
-1555 LLSEM
+1555 LSSLK
-1560 PRPSIKTVAP
+1560 RLFLFGKAP
-1570 PRAALARF
+1570 ANATLARF
-1578 RVIVKPNGEAWPYFW
+1578 RVLVGGRGEAQPYFW
-1593 MFRPMFSRVEPD
+1593 IFRPMFSKVDPGATEP
-1605 ATQAPPWNAGG
+1605 PEWVVSG
-1616 SESSAKWGFALDVD
+1616 SESSAKWGVSLNTD
-1630 GNVSGMEMEATGAKS
+1630 GNLSGLELEATGARS
-1645 ELKILSKI
+1645 ELRILSNI
-1653 LRLISPGTPDGMEIQ
+1653 LRIISPGTPDGMELQ

-1704 ATKRNATVWMDV
+1704 ATKQNATVWMDV
-1716 YGGAYWGG
+1716 NGGAYWGG
-1724 AIAAGIRRNAMQ
+1724 AIAAGIRRNAAQ
-1736 STTTQTIGVSIV
+1736 STTTQTLGVSIV

-1762 VSYQRTVTRT
+1762 VSYQRTVTRRHGAMNST
-1772 HRSMDSSGFVAG
+1772 GFVAG

-1816 ILNEFDGPDTATSRW
+1816 IMNERDGPDIATSRW
-1831 SGSVT
+1831 AGSVT

-1849 AEIVGFSEQEVRHE
+1849 AEIVGFSEQDVSHQ
-1863 SGSFTGQDIS
+1863 SGSFTGLDTS

>member
-22 TWQPSNWVASAKPA
+22 TRQPSNWVASAKPA

-99 SGAVSWWKVT
+99 SGVVSWWKVT

-132 TAELVQLQGKVDQGL
+132 TADLVQLQGKVDQGL

-194 NNLANEERA
+194 TNLANEERA
-203 RIQSALNEKTERTAD
+203 RIQSVLNEKTERTAD

-264 GVYGAPT
+264 GVYGTPT
-271 IADGMLRPINTTNNS
+271 IADGMLRPINTANNS

-342 FDANGIAVLDVDR
+342 FDTNGIAVLDVDR
-355 LPWNGASP
+355 LPWNGPSP

-369 ALTGAQTATAYIEYD
+369 ALTGAQTASAYIEYD

-401 QESEALTTAL
+401 QESEARTAAL

-429 PGNDPEKLTGGLAY
+429 PGNDPAKLTGGLAY

-475 SEAKVNSVEQASLTR
+475 SEAKVNSVEQASVTR
-490 DEAIGQRI
+490 DQAIGQRI
-498 DQVNAMLPAMISQG
+498 DQVNATLPVIAAQG
-512 ANMILNGGWNAGKDV
+512 ANMVLNGGWQSGRDV
-527 GWTYQG
+527 AWTYNHA
-533 GSQLAGVSWPAAEG
+533 SLGVAATEG
-547 RSGSAALRIDGT
+547 RAGGACLRVDG
-559 GSART
+559 GT
-564 TVALAN
+564 TVVR
-570 AGMTMA
+570 GA
-576 TAPAK
+576 TANGGVPIPVAPGK
-581 KHRISCWYK
+581 KYRYGCWYK
-590 TSATFNGTPG
+590 TTADYNGSANNG
-600 DSKLRLA
+600 KLRLA
-607 DQASA
+607 TQDNALIGGATYFSA
-612 WLADRPFLANKAD
+612 NQGA
-625 WTYLEFV
+625 WTYLGAV
-632 YTVPAANVLG
+632 YAIPENTSITGLKLNINVDH
-642 LRLSVACNNTA
+642 TA
-653 GTLWVDDVAVEEVT
+653 GTLWVDDVAIEEVT

-707 ATNSALQALQSQVTL
+707 ATNGALQALQSQVTL
-722 QGNTITSQGGAMT
+722 QGNTITSQGGALT

-775 ATNKTTRK
+775 AANKTTRK
-783 LVDSVLPGSSKAWR
+783 LVDSVLPGSTKAWR

-824 TVSCNVRGRPGARFF
+824 TVSCNVRGKPGARFF

-846 AAGVSVGWPGGPA
+846 AAGASVGWPGGPA
-859 AGTGMVVAEA
+859 AGAGMVVTEA
-869 WERKTYTF
+869 WERKSYTF
-877 PASQILANAVGAALY
+877 TASQILASATGATLY

-897 DGSADQWVE
+897 DGSADQWIEV
-906 IDNAQLQTGAAAT
+906 DNAQLQTGAAAT

-974 VTANAIITS
+974 ITANATITS

-988 PRSSGTRNAAGG
+988 PRSSGTRNAAG
-1000 AMGGAG
+1000 AAVGGAA
-1006 RGLNVQVVNA
+1006 RGLNVQAVNA
-1016 DSTLGARQTFDTYGN
+1016 DSTLGPRQTFDTYGN
-1031 GSSACASFNDWY
+1031 GASACASFNDWY
-1043 DNALADNQYFIL
+1043 DNALAENQYFIL

-1064 SNGVGTDIAGAR
+1064 SNGVSPDIAGAR

-1157 ANSSLEAR
+1157 ATSSLEAR
-1165 TLANESSV
+1165 TLATENSV

-1179 LTSVNAKID
+1179 LTSVNARID
-1188 AIGGDNLLWNSSME
+1188 GIGGDNLAPNSSYE
-1202 DAPVAT
+1202 TSPSDT
-1208 AAPTGWNLE
+1208 SDPTGWVRETNMANVVLKY
-1217 RIRSD
+1217 IP
-1222 VGGTFSYVDSPL
+1222 SPL
-1234 PGGGKAVRL
+1234 SGGGRAIRLEANATAVGQYL
-1243 DWKAINSRDWC
+1243 
-1254 GLNRAGP
+1254 GLATRNDNGWLQVRP
-1261 GAGYS
+1261 
-1266 RVAPLTDY
+1266 RTPY
-1274 VLSSWI
+1274 VLSSYV
-1280 RATQGT
+1280 RATAGTGLRMYVQWRNAAGVIKATSTMPNVVATAQWQRLVFQVDTMVDDIVEARLFVGRMHATAVQGVAIELDNALF
-1286 QLYLYVVWM
+1286 Q
-1295 DEAGA
+1295 E
-1300 QGLGTITSPVV
+1300 GTA
-1311 GATGNW
+1311 ATGW
-1317 QRIILPARSS
+1317 VPSGKE
-1327 ATAARARV
+1327 TAA
-1335 YVGRQFADVPGA
+1335 
-1347 YWLEIDHVQF
+1347 
-1357 QRGLVA
+1357 
-1363 TEYAPSGAEAAA
+1363 AAA
-1375 VGAANAAATAGLTAT
+1375 ANSAATAGLTST
-1390 VTQQGQQI
+1390 VTQQGQQL
-1398 TSLGQSVTGVQAE
+1398 TALGQSVTGVQAE
-1411 VKGKAS
+1411 IAGKAS

-1428 SNQGSGG
+1428 KNQNGAG
-1435 NLLINSTFPNYQRNG
+1435 NLLGNTQFTGGPGTVGWPNM
-1450 WGWGSNPGA
+1450 WSPDGA
-1459 AWVELGDPTPGNDS
+1459 TGTQKYFAP
-1473 FHPPGIYGVGSTSG
+1473 GVGISG
-1487 GTTSTQIVW
+1487 GVDPGVPYGMRALIVAGTTAASGTVFVW
-1496 WGTEYGIP
+1496 PASDAP
-1504 VEAGQ
+1504 VEAGKA
-1509 TYMASAWFNTH
+1509 YALSVYASGH
-1520 RCSCYIETSY
+1520 RARLILEFLDANGVQVGSV
-1530 WDKTGNWLAQWGS
+1530 GS
-1543 PETGHTGNNGSP
+1543 PATDLAGGGNTIALYSR
-1555 LLSEM
+1555 LWV
-1560 PRPSIKTVAP
+1560 KAVAP
-1570 PRAALARF
+1570 ANAVRARSILVSHHLSTAHWFVRWL
-1578 RVIVKPNGEAWPYFW
+1578 
-1593 MFRPMFSRVEPD
+1593 RPMLSMVDKD
-1605 ATQAPPWNAGG
+1605 ATEPPEWSAGG
-1616 SESSAKWGFALDVD
+1616 AESSARFGIALDVD
-1630 GNVSGMEMEATGAKS
+1630 GNMAGLEMEANGDRS
-1645 ELKILSKI
+1645 EMRILSKI
-1653 LRLISPGTPDGMEIQ
+1653 LRIISPGAPDGMELQ

-1716 YGGAYWGG
+1716 NGGAYWGG
-1724 AIAAGIRRNAMQ
+1724 AIAAGIRRNAAQ

-1762 VSYQRTVTRT
+1762 VSYQRRVVRT
-1772 HRSMDSSGFVAG
+1772 NSRMDRQGFVAG
-1784 GGRNACAVNVYRKLG
+1784 GNRNACAVNVYRKLG

-1811 SGGVM
+1811 SGGVS
-1816 ILNEFDGPDTATSRW
+1816 ITNEFDGPDMAISFW

-1849 AEIVGFSEQEVRHE
+1849 AEIVGFSEQDVSHQT
-1863 SGSFTGQDIS
+1863 GSFTGLDIT
-1873 ASLSLVSIEE
+1873 ASLSIVSIEE

>member
-1 MNRKVLLVEIGG
+1 MNRKVLLIEIGG

-22 TWQPSNWVASAKPA
+22 TRQPSNWVASAKPP

-99 SGAVSWWKVT
+99 SGVVSWWKVT

-147 RDLAL
+147 RALAL
-152 ADAAEAQQRMADFQ
+152 ADAAEAQQRLADFQ
-166 AAQAQILVESQK
+166 AAQAQILAESQK

-194 NNLANEERA
+194 TNLANEERA
-203 RIQSALNEKTERTAD
+203 RIQSVLNEKTERTAD
-218 ISAVNTKVQNGL
+218 INAVNTKVQNGL

-264 GVYGAPT
+264 GVYGTPT

-315 WMGLIRWITAADQ
+315 WMGLIRWITEADR

-342 FDANGIAVLDVDR
+342 FDASGIAVLDVDR
-355 LPWNGASP
+355 LPWAGPSP

-369 ALTGAQTATAYIEYD
+369 ALTGAQTASAYIEYD

-401 QESEALTTAL
+401 QESEARTAAL

-429 PGNDPEKLTGGLAY
+429 TGNDPAQLTGGLAY
-443 NEMRARVGADEA
+443 NEMKARVGADEA

-475 SEAKVNSVEQASLTR
+475 SEAKVNTVEQASVTR
-490 DEAIGQRI
+490 DQAIGQRI
-498 DQVNAMLPAMISQG
+498 DQVNATLPVIAAQG
-512 ANMILNGGWNAGKDV
+512 ANMVLNGGWQSGRDV
-527 GWTYQG
+527 AWTYNHA
-533 GSQLAGVSWPAAEG
+533 SLGVAPTEG
-547 RSGSAALRIDGT
+547 RAGGACLRVDG
-559 GSART
+559 GT
-564 TVALAN
+564 TVVR
-570 AGMTMA
+570 GA
-576 TAPAK
+576 TANGGVPIPVAPGK
-581 KHRISCWYK
+581 KYRYGCWYK
-590 TSATFNGTPG
+590 TTADYNGSANNG
-600 DSKLRLA
+600 KLRLA
-607 DQASA
+607 TQDNALIGGATFFSA
-612 WLADRPFLANKAD
+612 NQGT
-625 WTYLEFV
+625 WTYLGAV
-632 YTVPAANVLG
+632 YAIPENTSITGLKLNINVDH
-642 LRLSVACNNTA
+642 TA
-653 GTLWVDDVAVEEVT
+653 GTLWVDDVAIEEVT

-722 QGNTITSQGGAMT
+722 QGNTITSQGGALT

-775 ATNKTTRK
+775 AANKTTRK
-783 LVDSVLPGSSKAWR
+783 LVDSVLPGSTKAWR

-824 TVSCNVRGRPGARFF
+824 TVSCSVRGKPGARFF

-846 AAGVSVGWPGGPA
+846 AAGASVGWPGGPA
-859 AGTGMVVAEA
+859 AGAGMVVTEA
-869 WERKTYTF
+869 WERKSYTI
-877 PASQILANAVGAALY
+877 PASQILASATGATLY

-906 IDNAQLQTGAAAT
+906 VDNAQLQTGAAAT

-988 PRSSGTRNAAGG
+988 PRSSGTRNAAG
-1000 AMGGAG
+1000 AAVGGAG

-1016 DSTLGARQTFDTYGN
+1016 DSTLGTRQTFDTYGN
-1031 GSSACASFNDWY
+1031 GASACASFNDWY
-1043 DNALADNQYFIL
+1043 DNALAENQYFIL

-1064 SNGVGTDIAGAR
+1064 SNGVSPDIAGAR

-1083 ASRRNVEALD
+1083 ASRRNVEALT
-1093 GIRMF
+1093 GTRMF
-1098 VLIGR
+1098 VLVGR
-1103 KRAGEAAGLQRL
+1103 KRAGEGSGMQRL
-1115 SPRPSTAR
+1115 SPPASAGR

-1157 ANSSLEAR
+1157 ATSSLEAR
-1165 TLANESSV
+1165 TLANENSV

-1179 LTSVNAKID
+1179 LTSVNARID
-1188 AIGGDNLLWNSSME
+1188 GIGGDNLAPNSSYETSPNDTSDPMGWVRE
-1202 DAPVAT
+1202 TNMANVVLKYIPSPLSGGGRAIRLEASAT
-1208 AAPTGWNLE
+1208 AVGQYLGLATRNDNGW
-1217 RIRSD
+1217 
-1222 VGGTFSYVDSPL
+1222 L
-1234 PGGGKAVRL
+1234 PVRP
-1243 DWKAINSRDWC
+1243 RT
-1254 GLNRAGP
+1254 P
-1261 GAGYS
+1261 
-1266 RVAPLTDY
+1266 Y
-1274 VLSSWI
+1274 VLSSYV
-1280 RATQGT
+1280 RATAGTGLRMYVQWRNAAGVIKATSTMPNVVATAQWQRLVFQVDTMVDDVVEARLFVGRMHATAVQGVAIELDNALF
-1286 QLYLYVVWM
+1286 Q
-1295 DEAGA
+1295 E
-1300 QGLGTITSPVV
+1300 GTA
-1311 GATGNW
+1311 ATGW
-1317 QRIILPARSS
+1317 VPSGKE
-1327 ATAARARV
+1327 TAA
-1335 YVGRQFADVPGA
+1335 
-1347 YWLEIDHVQF
+1347 
-1357 QRGLVA
+1357 
-1363 TEYAPSGAEAAA
+1363 AAA
-1375 VGAANAAATAGLTAT
+1375 ANSAATAGLVST
-1390 VTQQGQQI
+1390 VTQQGQQL
-1398 TSLGQSVTGVQAE
+1398 TALGQSVTGVQAE
-1411 VKGKAS
+1411 IAGKAS

-1428 SNQGSGG
+1428 KNQNGAG
-1435 NLLINSTFPNYQRNG
+1435 NLLGNTQFTGGPGTVGWPNMWSPDGATGTQKYFA
-1450 WGWGSNPGA
+1450 PGA
-1459 AWVELGDPTPGNDS
+1459 
-1473 FHPPGIYGVGSTSG
+1473 GISG
-1487 GTTSTQIVW
+1487 GVDPGVPYGMRALIVAGTTAANGTVFVW
-1496 WGTEYGIP
+1496 PASDAP
-1504 VEAGQ
+1504 VEGGKTYALSVYASGQ
-1509 TYMASAWFNTH
+1509 RAQVFLQFIDANGNGTGEGSVASPITDLAPGGNTIALYS
-1520 RCSCYIETSY
+1520 RL
-1530 WDKTGNWLAQWGS
+1530 WVKA
-1543 PETGHTGNNGSP
+1543 
-1555 LLSEM
+1555 
-1560 PRPSIKTVAP
+1560 VAP
-1570 PRAALARF
+1570 PNAVRARCILISHHVSNAHWFVRWL
-1578 RVIVKPNGEAWPYFW
+1578 
-1593 MFRPMFSRVEPD
+1593 RPMLSIVDKD
-1605 ATQAPPWNAGG
+1605 ATEPPEWSAGG
-1616 SESSAKWGFALDVD
+1616 AESSARFGIALDVD
-1630 GNVSGMEMEATGAKS
+1630 GNMAGLEMEANGDRS
-1645 ELKILSKI
+1645 EMRILSKI
-1653 LRLISPGTPDGMEIQ
+1653 LRIISPGAPDGMELQ

-1704 ATKRNATVWMDV
+1704 ATKQNATVWMDV
-1716 YGGAYWGG
+1716 NGGAYWGG
-1724 AIAAGIRRNAMQ
+1724 AIAAGIRRNAAQ
-1736 STTTQTIGVSIV
+1736 STTTQTIGVSVV

-1762 VSYQRTVTRT
+1762 VSYQRTVTRRHGAMNST
-1772 HRSMDSSGFVAG
+1772 GFVAG

-1816 ILNEFDGPDTATSRW
+1816 IMNERDGPDIATSRW
-1831 SGSVT
+1831 AGSVT

-1849 AEIVGFSEQEVRHE
+1849 AEIVGFSEQDVSHQ
-1863 SGSFTGQDIS
+1863 SGSFTGLDIS

>member
-22 TWQPSNWVASAKPA
+22 TRQPSNWVASAKPA

-99 SGAVSWWKVT
+99 SGVVSWWKVT

-132 TAELVQLQGKVDQGL
+132 TADLVQLQGKVDQGL

-178 SAAAVGEVAKR
+178 SAAAVGEVARR

-194 NNLANEERA
+194 TNLANEERA
-203 RIQSALNEKTERTAD
+203 RIQSVLNEKTERTAD

-264 GVYGAPT
+264 GVYGTPT
-271 IADGMLRPINTTNNS
+271 IADGMLRPINTANNS

-355 LPWNGASP
+355 LPWNGPSP

-369 ALTGAQTATAYIEYD
+369 ALTGAQTSSAYIEYD
-384 WIAVG
+384 WIAMG

-401 QESEALTTAL
+401 QESDARTAAL

-429 PGNDPEKLTGGLAY
+429 TGNDPAKLTGGLAY

-498 DQVNAMLPAMISQG
+498 DQVNATLPAMISQG

-581 KHRISCWYK
+581 KYRISCWYK
-590 TSATFNGTPG
+590 TSATFNGTAG

-683 TQQAGLINAQSGLI
+683 TQQSGLINAQSGLI

-707 ATNSALQALQSQVTL
+707 ATNGALQALQSQVTL
-722 QGNTITSQGGAMT
+722 QGSTITSLGTAMT
-735 SVQAAINNLGG
+735 SVTASLANIGG
-746 DNRLRN
+746 DNLLTD
-752 SSFEVLLPNGV
+752 SSFETSTNQTSLLPNW
-763 PQYWAPSSSSTD
+763 QTSSTG
-775 ATNKTTRK
+775 ATT
-783 LVDSVLPGSSKAWR
+783 VSYGDSLLPGSGRFVSVSGTLVSSSQYVGV
-797 WEMAGIPATAYAECY
+797 EPATALRPKVVPGQKYVN
-812 SSVYRID
+812 SVWAKGTPGATLRMFVQFLTAGSASGLNVVSQDFILTDTFQRYVMNPVVAAAGSALVRGIYRII
-819 PQQPV
+819 
-824 TVSCNVRGRPGARFF
+824 GGATSATL
-839 FQLGLKD
+839 QLDL
-846 AAGVSVGWPGGPA
+846 
-859 AGTGMVVAEA
+859 
-869 WERKTYTF
+869 
-877 PASQILANAVGAALY
+877 
-892 LRVYG
+892 
-897 DGSADQWVE
+897 
-906 IDNAQLQTGAAAT
+906 DNAQLQQGEVAT
-919 GYAPS
+919 NWTPS
-924 LEETAAQSNANAE
+924 ATEIAAQTSANAK
-937 ANSALNTRVTNA
+937 ANSALDVRVTNA

-974 VTANAIITS
+974 ITANATITS

-1016 DSTLGARQTFDTYGN
+1016 DSTLGPRQTFDTYGN
-1031 GSSACASFNDWY
+1031 GASACASFNDWY
-1043 DNALADNQYFIL
+1043 DNALAENQYFIL

-1064 SNGVGTDIAGAR
+1064 SNGVSPDIAGAR

-1083 ASRRNVEALD
+1083 ASRRNVDALD

-1143 DVSALERATQANAA
+1143 DLSALERATQANAA
-1157 ANSSLEAR
+1157 ATSSLEAL
-1165 TLANESSV
+1165 TLANENSV

-1179 LTSVNAKID
+1179 LTSVNARID

-1222 VGGTFSYVDSPL
+1222 VGGTFSFIESPL
-1234 PGGGKAVRL
+1234 SGGGKAVRI
-1243 DWKAINSRDWC
+1243 DWNAINAKDWV

-1261 GAGYS
+1261 GSNY
-1266 RVAPLTDY
+1266 VKVDPNTDY
-1274 VLSSWI
+1274 TLSSWVRGTPDA
-1280 RATQGT
+1280 RA
-1286 QLYLYVVWM
+1286 QLYVQWM
-1295 DEAGA
+1295 NATG
-1300 QGLGTITSPVV
+1300 GTVLGTVTLPEVTM
-1311 GATGNW
+1311 TGKW
-1317 QRIILPARSS
+1317 QRLLLPARSRGD
-1327 ATAARARV
+1327 AVLARV
-1335 YVGRQFADVPGA
+1335 YAGRLFAQQPGPHA
-1347 YWLEIDHVQF
+1347 IEIDNVQF

-1363 TEYAPSGAEAAA
+1363 TEYAPSSMESAAA
-1375 VGAANAAATAGLTAT
+1375 AMANAAATAGLTST

-1417 SSAVQTLEAKV
+1417 ASAVQTLEAKV
-1428 SNQGSGG
+1428 NNHGSGG
-1435 NLLINSTFPNYQRNG
+1435 NLLINSTFPKYQRNG

-1520 RCSCYIETSY
+1520 RCSCYIEISY

-1543 PETGHTGNNGSP
+1543 PETGHTGNSGPP

-1578 RVIVKPNGEAWPYFW
+1578 RIIVKPNGEAWPYFW

-1630 GNVSGMEMEATGAKS
+1630 GTVSGMEMEATGAKS

-1673 VWRGNVQ
+1673 VWRGNAQ

-1704 ATKRNATVWMDV
+1704 ATKQNATVWMDV
-1716 YGGAYWGG
+1716 NGSAYWGG
-1724 AIAAGIRRNAMQ
+1724 AIAAGIRRNAAQ
-1736 STTTQTIGVSIV
+1736 STTTQTLGVSIV

-1762 VSYQRTVTRT
+1762 VSYQRTVTRRHGNMNST
-1772 HRSMDSSGFVAG
+1772 GFVAG

-1816 ILNEFDGPDTATSRW
+1816 IMNERDGPDIATSRW
-1831 SGSVT
+1831 AGSVT

-1849 AEIVGFSEQEVRHE
+1849 AEIVGFSEQDVSHQ

>member
-22 TWQPSNWVASAKPA
+22 TRQPSNWVASAKPA

-99 SGAVSWWKVT
+99 SGVVSWWKVT

-132 TAELVQLQGKVDQGL
+132 TADLVQLQGKVDQGL

-194 NNLANEERA
+194 TNLANEERA
-203 RIQSALNEKTERTAD
+203 RIQSVLNEKTERTAD

-264 GVYGAPT
+264 GVYGTPT
-271 IADGMLRPINTTNNS
+271 IADGMLRPINTANNS

-342 FDANGIAVLDVDR
+342 FDTNGIAVLDVDR
-355 LPWNGASP
+355 LPWNGPSP

-369 ALTGAQTATAYIEYD
+369 ALTGAQTTSAYIEYD

-401 QESEALTTAL
+401 QESEARTAAL

-429 PGNDPEKLTGGLAY
+429 PGNDPAKLTGGLAY

-475 SEAKVNSVEQASLTR
+475 SEAKVNSVEQASVTR
-490 DEAIGQRI
+490 DQAIGQRI
-498 DQVNAMLPAMISQG
+498 DQVNATLPVIAAQG
-512 ANMILNGGWNAGKDV
+512 ANMVLNGGWQSGRDV
-527 GWTYQG
+527 AWTYNHA
-533 GSQLAGVSWPAAEG
+533 SLGVAATEG
-547 RSGSAALRIDGT
+547 RAGGACLRVDG
-559 GSART
+559 GT
-564 TVALAN
+564 TVVR
-570 AGMTMA
+570 GA
-576 TAPAK
+576 TANGGVPIPVAPGK
-581 KHRISCWYK
+581 KYRYGCWYK
-590 TSATFNGTPG
+590 TTADYNGSANNG
-600 DSKLRLA
+600 KLRLA
-607 DQASA
+607 TQDNALIGGA
-612 WLADRPFLANKAD
+612 TYFAANQGA
-625 WTYLEFV
+625 WTYLGAV
-632 YTVPAANVLG
+632 YAIPENTSITGLKLNINVDH
-642 LRLSVACNNTA
+642 TA
-653 GTLWVDDVAVEEVT
+653 GTLWVDDVAIEEVT
-667 EILAV
+667 EILGV

-707 ATNSALQALQSQVTL
+707 ATNGALQALQSQVTL
-722 QGNTITSQGGAMT
+722 QGNTITSQGGALT

-775 ATNKTTRK
+775 AANKTTRK
-783 LVDSVLPGSSKAWR
+783 LVDSVLPGSTKAWR

-824 TVSCNVRGRPGARFF
+824 TVSCNVRGKPGARFF

-846 AAGVSVGWPGGPA
+846 AAGASVGWPGGPA
-859 AGTGMVVAEA
+859 AGAGMVVTEA
-869 WERKTYTF
+869 WERKSYTF
-877 PASQILANAVGAALY
+877 PASQILASATGATLY

-897 DGSADQWVE
+897 DGSADQWIEV
-906 IDNAQLQTGAAAT
+906 DNAQLQTGAAAT

-974 VTANAIITS
+974 ITANATITS

-988 PRSSGTRNAAGG
+988 PRSSGTRNAAG
-1000 AMGGAG
+1000 AAVGGAA
-1006 RGLNVQVVNA
+1006 RGLNVQAVNA
-1016 DSTLGARQTFDTYGN
+1016 DSTLGPRQTFDTYGN
-1031 GSSACASFNDWY
+1031 GASACASFNDWY
-1043 DNALADNQYFIL
+1043 DNALAENQYFIL

-1064 SNGVGTDIAGAR
+1064 SNGVSADIAGTR

-1103 KRAGEAAGLQRL
+1103 KRTGEAAGLQRL

-1179 LTSVNAKID
+1179 LTNVNAKIE
-1188 AIGGDNLLWNSSME
+1188 AIARTIKRHCGARSRVCGPPVRGCPRRLLAGDRQCAVPAWPGSHG
-1202 DAPVAT
+1202 VRT
-1208 AAPTGWNLE
+1208 K
-1217 RIRSD
+1217 R
-1222 VGGTFSYVDSPL
+1222 
-1234 PGGGKAVRL
+1234 GGG
-1243 DWKAINSRDWC
+1243 
-1254 GLNRAGP
+1254 
-1261 GAGYS
+1261 
-1266 RVAPLTDY
+1266 
-1274 VLSSWI
+1274 SS
-1280 RATQGT
+1280 
-1286 QLYLYVVWM
+1286 
-1295 DEAGA
+1295 
-1300 QGLGTITSPVV
+1300 
-1311 GATGNW
+1311 
-1317 QRIILPARSS
+1317 
-1327 ATAARARV
+1327 
-1335 YVGRQFADVPGA
+1335 
-1347 YWLEIDHVQF
+1347 
-1357 QRGLVA
+1357 
-1363 TEYAPSGAEAAA
+1363 
-1375 VGAANAAATAGLTAT
+1375 
-1390 VTQQGQQI
+1390 
-1398 TSLGQSVTGVQAE
+1398 
-1411 VKGKAS
+1411 
-1417 SSAVQTLEAKV
+1417 
-1428 SNQGSGG
+1428 GSGG
-1435 NLLINSTFPNYQRNG
+1435 ECCGNG
-1450 WGWGSNPGA
+1450 
-1459 AWVELGDPTPGNDS
+1459 
-1473 FHPPGIYGVGSTSG
+1473 
-1487 GTTSTQIVW
+1487 
-1496 WGTEYGIP
+1496 
-1504 VEAGQ
+1504 
-1509 TYMASAWFNTH
+1509 
-1520 RCSCYIETSY
+1520 
-1530 WDKTGNWLAQWGS
+1530 
-1543 PETGHTGNNGSP
+1543 
-1555 LLSEM
+1555 
-1560 PRPSIKTVAP
+1560 
-1570 PRAALARF
+1570 
-1578 RVIVKPNGEAWPYFW
+1578 WPYF
-1593 MFRPMFSRVEPD
+1593 
-1605 ATQAPPWNAGG
+1605 
-1616 SESSAKWGFALDVD
+1616 D
-1630 GNVSGMEMEATGAKS
+1630 GYPTGAADH
-1645 ELKILSKI
+1645 
-1653 LRLISPGTPDGMEIQ
+1653 G
-1668 DGYLR
+1668 
-1673 VWRGNVQ
+1673 
-1680 RIIGNGFGPDGLID
+1680 
-1694 YFGPNVGAAG
+1694 
-1704 ATKRNATVWMDV
+1704 
-1716 YGGAYWGG
+1716 
-1724 AIAAGIRRNAMQ
+1724 
-1736 STTTQTIGVSIV
+1736 
-1748 VGPFSTSGRNKNVV
+1748 VGPVGDWRPGR
-1762 VSYQRTVTRT
+1762 
-1772 HRSMDSSGFVAG
+1772 
-1784 GGRNACAVNVYRKLG
+1784 
-1799 NNAEQFWTSFEA
+1799 
-1811 SGGVM
+1811 
-1816 ILNEFDGPDTATSRW
+1816 
-1831 SGSVT
+1831 
-1836 LNDSEGTQDRTYR
+1836 SEGKSQRLCRSD
-1849 AEIVGFSEQEVRHE
+1849 A
-1863 SGSFTGQDIS
+1863 
-1873 ASLSLVSIEE
+1873 

>member
-13 QGLPAVTPV
+13 QGLPAITPV
-22 TWQPSNWVASAKPA
+22 TRQPSNWVASAKPA

-99 SGAVSWWKVT
+99 SGVVSWWKVT

-166 AAQAQILVESQK
+166 AAQAQILAESQK

-194 NNLANEERA
+194 TNLANEERA

-315 WMGLIRWITAADQ
+315 WMGLIRWITEADR

-355 LPWNGASP
+355 LPWNGPSP

-369 ALTGAQTATAYIEYD
+369 ALTGAQTASAYIEYD

-401 QESEALTTAL
+401 QESDARTAAL

-429 PGNDPEKLTGGLAY
+429 PGNDPAKLTGGLAY

-475 SEAKVNSVEQASLTR
+475 SEAKVNTVEQASLTR

-498 DQVNAMLPAMISQG
+498 DQVNATLPAMISQG

-564 TVALAN
+564 AVALAN

-576 TAPAK
+576 TGPAK
-581 KHRISCWYK
+581 KYRVSCWYK
-590 TSATFNGTPG
+590 TSATFNGTAG

-607 DQASA
+607 DQAAA

-683 TQQAGLINAQSGLI
+683 TQQAGTINAQSDLI

-707 ATNSALQALQSQVTL
+707 ATNGALQALQSQVTL
-722 QGNTITSQGGAMT
+722 QGGTITSLGTAMT
-735 SVQAAINNLGG
+735 NVTASLANIGG
-746 DNRLRN
+746 DN
-752 SSFEVLLPNGV
+752 LLPNSGFETSNAENSTLPDWFASNSIAQTVSYGAAYAVTGSARAIQIGSTNALTASGQYIGV
-763 PQYWAPSSSSTD
+763 EVATANRPKPVPGAKYTLSAWACRMT
-775 ATNKTTRK
+775 ANVGRIQL
-783 LVDSVLPGSSKAWR
+783 LVQWLDNAN
-797 WEMAGIPATAYAECY
+797 AGIGPAQYAPIVDMTDVMTRYTGTFTAPA
-812 SSVYRID
+812 
-819 PQQPV
+819 
-824 TVSCNVRGRPGARFF
+824 NA
-839 FQLGLKD
+839 
-846 AAGVSVGWPGGPA
+846 VSVRIFIRA
-859 AGTGMVVAEA
+859 AGTAAGQWLAIAIDNVMFQQGEIATNWMPSATEIA
-869 WERKTYTF
+869 AQTT
-877 PASQILANAVGAALY
+877 ANAK
-892 LRVYG
+892 
-897 DGSADQWVE
+897 
-906 IDNAQLQTGAAAT
+906 
-919 GYAPS
+919 
-924 LEETAAQSNANAE
+924 
-937 ANSALNTRVTNA
+937 ANSALDARVTNA

-974 VTANAIITS
+974 ITANAIITS

-1000 AMGGAG
+1000 TMGGAG
-1006 RGLNVQVVNA
+1006 RGLNIQVVNA
-1016 DSTLGARQTFDTYGN
+1016 DSTLGTRQTFDTYGN
-1031 GSSACASFNDWY
+1031 GASACASFNDWY
-1043 DNALADNQYFIL
+1043 DNALAENQYFIL

-1064 SNGVGTDIAGAR
+1064 SNGVGPDIAGAR
-1076 DRLVDAG
+1076 DRLVDSG
-1083 ASRRNVEALD
+1083 ASRRNVEALT
-1093 GIRMF
+1093 GTRMF
-1098 VLIGR
+1098 VLVGR
-1103 KRAGEAAGLQRL
+1103 KRAGEGAAMQRL
-1115 SPRPSTAR
+1115 SPPVSTGR

-1157 ANSSLEAR
+1157 ATSSLEAR
-1165 TLANESSV
+1165 TLANENSV
-1173 TSLGQS
+1173 VSLGQS

-1188 AIGGDNLLWNSSME
+1188 SIGGDNLLPNSSYE
-1202 DAPVAT
+1202 ASPSDT
-1208 AAPTGWNLE
+1208 SDPTGWQREGNMANVVLKY
-1217 RIRSD
+1217 IP
-1222 VGGTFSYVDSPL
+1222 SPL
-1234 PGGGKAVRL
+1234 SGGGRAIRLEANATAIGQYLGLATRNDNGWVPVRP
-1243 DWKAINSRDWC
+1243 R
-1254 GLNRAGP
+1254 
-1261 GAGYS
+1261 
-1266 RVAPLTDY
+1266 TQY
-1274 VLSSWI
+1274 VLSSYV
-1280 RATQGT
+1280 RATAGTGLRMYVQWRNAAGVIKATSTMPNVVATAQWQRLVFQADTTVDDVVEARLFVGRMHATAVQGVAIELDNALF
-1286 QLYLYVVWM
+1286 Q
-1295 DEAGA
+1295 E
-1300 QGLGTITSPVV
+1300 GTA
-1311 GATGNW
+1311 ATGW
-1317 QRIILPARSS
+1317 VPSGKE
-1327 ATAARARV
+1327 TAA
-1335 YVGRQFADVPGA
+1335 
-1347 YWLEIDHVQF
+1347 
-1357 QRGLVA
+1357 
-1363 TEYAPSGAEAAA
+1363 AAA
-1375 VGAANAAATAGLTAT
+1375 ANSAATAGLTST
-1390 VTQQGQQI
+1390 VTQQGQQL
-1398 TSLGQSVTGVQAE
+1398 TALGQSVTGVQAE
-1411 VKGKAS
+1411 IAGKAS

-1428 SNQGSGG
+1428 KNQDGAG
-1435 NLLINSTFPNYQRNG
+1435 NLLGNTQFTGGPGTVGWPNM
-1450 WGWGSNPGA
+1450 WSPDGA
-1459 AWVELGDPTPGNDS
+1459 TGTQKYFAAGA
-1473 FHPPGIYGVGSTSG
+1473 GISG
-1487 GTTSTQIVW
+1487 GVDPGVPYGMRALIVAGTTAANGTVFVW
-1496 WGTEYGIP
+1496 PASDAP
-1504 VEAGQ
+1504 VEAGK
-1509 TYMASAWFNTH
+1509 TYALSVYASGQRGRLILEFLDAN
-1520 RCSCYIETSY
+1520 
-1530 WDKTGNWLAQWGS
+1530 GAQVGSAGS
-1543 PETGHTGNNGSP
+1543 PATDLAGGGNTIS
-1555 LLSEM
+1555 LYSRLWV
-1560 PRPSIKTVAP
+1560 KAVAP
-1570 PRAALARF
+1570 ANAVRARCILVSHHVSNAHWFVRWL
-1578 RVIVKPNGEAWPYFW
+1578 
-1593 MFRPMFSRVEPD
+1593 RPMLSMVNKD
-1605 ATQAPPWNAGG
+1605 ATEPPEWSAGG
-1616 SESSAKWGFALDVD
+1616 AESSARFGIALDVD
-1630 GNVSGMEMEATGAKS
+1630 GNLAGLEMEANGDRS
-1645 ELKILSKI
+1645 EMRILSKI
-1653 LRLISPGTPDGMEIQ
+1653 LRIISPGAPDGMELQ

-1716 YGGAYWGG
+1716 NGGAYWGG
-1724 AIAAGIRRNAMQ
+1724 AIAAGIRRNAAQ

-1762 VSYQRTVTRT
+1762 VSYQRRVVRT
-1772 HRSMDSSGFVAG
+1772 NSRMDRQGFVAG
-1784 GGRNACAVNVYRKLG
+1784 GNRNACAVNVYRKLG

-1811 SGGVM
+1811 SGGVS
-1816 ILNEFDGPDTATSRW
+1816 ITNEFDGPDMAISFW

-1849 AEIVGFSEQEVRHE
+1849 AEIVGFSEQDVSHQ
-1863 SGSFTGQDIS
+1863 SGSFTGLDIT
-1873 ASLSLVSIEE
+1873 ASLSIVSIEE

>member
-22 TWQPSNWVASAKPA
+22 TRQPSNWVASAKPA

-99 SGAVSWWKVT
+99 SGVVSWWKVT

-166 AAQAQILVESQK
+166 AAQAQILAESQK
-178 SAAAVGEVAKR
+178 TAAAVGEVAKR

-194 NNLANEERA
+194 TNLANEERA

-264 GVYGAPT
+264 GVYGTPT
-271 IADGMLRPINTTNNS
+271 IADGMLRPINTANNS

-355 LPWNGASP
+355 LPWNGPSP

-369 ALTGAQTATAYIEYD
+369 ALTGAQTASAYIEYD

-401 QESEALTTAL
+401 QESDARTAAL

-429 PGNDPEKLTGGLAY
+429 PGNDPAKLTGGLAY

-475 SEAKVNSVEQASLTR
+475 SEAKVNTVEQASLTR
-490 DEAIGQRI
+490 DQAIGQRI
-498 DQVNAMLPAMISQG
+498 DQVNATLPVIAAQG
-512 ANMILNGGWNAGKDV
+512 ANMVLNGGWQSGRDV
-527 GWTYQG
+527 AWTYNHA
-533 GSQLAGVSWPAAEG
+533 SLGVAATEG
-547 RSGSAALRIDGT
+547 RAGGACLRVDG
-559 GSART
+559 GT
-564 TVALAN
+564 TVVR
-570 AGMTMA
+570 GA
-576 TAPAK
+576 TANGGVPIPVAPGRK
-581 KHRISCWYK
+581 YRYGCWYK
-590 TSATFNGTPG
+590 TTADYNGSVNNG
-600 DSKLRLA
+600 KLRLA
-607 DQASA
+607 TQDNALIGGATYFSA
-612 WLADRPFLANKAD
+612 NQGT
-625 WTYLEFV
+625 WTYLGAV
-632 YTVPAANVLG
+632 YAIPENTSITGLKLNINVDH
-642 LRLSVACNNTA
+642 TA
-653 GTLWVDDVAVEEVT
+653 GTLWVDDVAIEEVT

-722 QGNTITSQGGAMT
+722 QGNTITSQGGALT
-735 SVQAAINNLGG
+735 SVQSAINNLGG

-775 ATNKTTRK
+775 AANKTTRK
-783 LVDSVLPGSSKAWR
+783 LVDSVLPGSTKAWR
-797 WEMAGIPATAYAECY
+797 WEMAGIPATGYAECY

-824 TVSCNVRGRPGARFF
+824 TVSCNVRGKPGARFY

-846 AAGVSVGWPGGPA
+846 AAGASVGWPGGPA
-859 AGTGMVVAEA
+859 AGAGMVVTEA

-877 PASQILANAVGAALY
+877 PASQILASAVGAALY

-897 DGSADQWVE
+897 DGSADQWIE
-906 IDNAQLQTGAAAT
+906 IDNAQLQTGSAAT

-974 VTANAIITS
+974 ITANAVITS

-988 PRSSGTRNAAGG
+988 PRSSGTRNAAG
-1000 AMGGAG
+1000 AAVGGAG
-1006 RGLNVQVVNA
+1006 RGLNVQLVNA

-1031 GSSACASFNDWY
+1031 GASACASFNDWY

-1064 SNGVGTDIAGAR
+1064 SSGVSPDIAGAR

-1115 SPRPSTAR
+1115 SPRPSSAR

-1165 TLANESSV
+1165 TLANEGSV

-1188 AIGGDNLLWNSSME
+1188 AIGGDNLLTNSSME
-1202 DAPVAT
+1202 IHPVPT

-1222 VGGTFSYVDSPL
+1222 IGGDFSSVDSAL
-1234 PGGGKAVRL
+1234 TGGGRAVRIQ
-1243 DWKAINSRDWC
+1243 WTAKSVNDWC
-1254 GLNRAGP
+1254 GLNRSGP
-1261 GAGYS
+1261 GATEFT
-1266 RVAPLTDY
+1266 RVDKLTDY
-1274 VLSSWI
+1274 TLSTWV
-1280 RATQGT
+1280 RGT
-1286 QLYLYVVWM
+1286 PGSDFQIYVIWFN
-1295 DEAGA
+1295 EAGD
-1300 QGLGTITSPVV
+1300 QGLGTITSPLVR
-1311 GATGNW
+1311 ATGDW
-1317 QRIILPARSS
+1317 QRIILPARSNN
-1327 ATAARARV
+1327 TAARARV
-1335 YVGRQFADVPGA
+1335 YVGRQFARTVQA
-1347 YWLEIDHVQF
+1347 HWIEIDNVQF

-1363 TEYAPSGAEAAA
+1363 TEYAPSGAEVAAA
-1375 VGAANAAATAGLTAT
+1375 AAANSAATAGLTST

-1398 TSLGQSVTGVQAE
+1398 TALGQSVTGVQAE

-1417 SSAVQTLEAKV
+1417 ASVVQTLEAKV

-1435 NLLINSTFPNYQRNG
+1435 NLLINSTFPKYQRNG
-1450 WGWGSNPGA
+1450 WGWGENPGA

-1473 FHPPGIYGVGSTSG
+1473 FHPPGIYGIGSTSG
-1487 GTTSTQIVW
+1487 GTTSKQIVW

-1520 RCSCYIETSY
+1520 RCSCYIEISY

-1543 PETGHTGNNGSP
+1543 PETGHTGNSGPP
-1555 LLSEM
+1555 LLAEM

-1578 RVIVKPNGEAWPYFW
+1578 RIIVKPNGEAWPYFW

-1605 ATQAPPWNAGG
+1605 ATQPPPWNAGG
-1616 SESSAKWGFALDVD
+1616 SESSAKWGFALDVN

-1694 YFGPNVGAAG
+1694 YFGPNVGASG

-1716 YGGAYWGG
+1716 NGGAYWGG
-1724 AIAAGIRRNAMQ
+1724 AIAAGVRRNAMQ
-1736 STTTQTIGVSIV
+1736 TTTTQTIGASIV

-1762 VSYQRTVTRT
+1762 VSYQRTVVRT
-1772 HRSMDSSGFVAG
+1772 NNRMDRQGFVAG
-1784 GGRNACAVNVYRKLG
+1784 GNRNACAVNVYRKLG
-1799 NNAEQFWTSFEA
+1799 SNAEQFWTSFEA
-1811 SGGVM
+1811 SGGVS
-1816 ILNEFDGPDTATSRW
+1816 ITNESDGPDMAISFW

-1849 AEIVGFSEQEVRHE
+1849 AEIVGFSEQDVSHQT
-1863 SGSFTGQDIS
+1863 GSFTGLDIT
-1873 ASLSLVSIEE
+1873 ASLSIVSIEE

>member
-22 TWQPSNWVASAKPA
+22 TRQPSNWVASAKPA

-99 SGAVSWWKVT
+99 SGVVSWWKVT

-152 ADAAEAQQRMADFQ
+152 ADAAEAQQRLADFQ
-166 AAQAQILVESQK
+166 AAQAQILAESQK

-194 NNLANEERA
+194 TNLANEERA
-203 RIQSALNEKTERTAD
+203 RIQSVLNEKTERTAD

-264 GVYGAPT
+264 GVYGTPT

-315 WMGLIRWITAADQ
+315 WMGLIRWITEADR
-328 EWNEAKSLSIPVPA
+328 EWNDAKSISIPAPA
-342 FDANGIAVLDVDR
+342 FDANGVAVLDVDR
-355 LPWNGASP
+355 LPWNGPSP

-369 ALTGAQTATAYIEYD
+369 ALTGAQTAGAYIEYD

-401 QESEALTTAL
+401 QESEARTAAL

-419 TLAVQMRGDY
+419 TLAVQLRGDY
-429 PGNDPEKLTGGLAY
+429 TGNDPAKLTGGLAY

-475 SEAKVNSVEQASLTR
+475 SEAKVNSVEQASVTR

-498 DQVNAMLPAMISQG
+498 DQVNATLPAMIVQG
-512 ANMILNGGWNAGKDV
+512 SNMILNGGWDQGSAV
-527 GWTYQG
+527 GWTYSHMG
-533 GSQLAGVSWPAAEG
+533 GVTIASEG
-547 RSGSAALRIDGT
+547 RT
-559 GSART
+559 GNCLK
-564 TVALAN
+564 V
-570 AGMTMA
+570 
-576 TAPAK
+576 TAPAGSRSMTANGATDRNIPVVIGK
-581 KHRISCWYK
+581 KYRV
-590 TSATFNGTPG
+590 SAYYRTDAAYNGTNANG
-600 DSKLRLA
+600 KLRIA
-607 DQASA
+607 DQADA
-612 WLADRPFLANKAD
+612 LIAGLGFLADRTE
-625 WTYLEFV
+625 WTRLETVVAVTSTGALRV
-632 YTVPAANVLG
+632 YVNTNH
-642 LRLSVACNNTA
+642 TA
-653 GTLWVDDVAVEEVT
+653 GTLWVDDVVVEEVT
-667 EILAV
+667 EVLAV

-722 QGNTITSQGGAMT
+722 QGNTITSQGGALT
-735 SVQAAINNLGG
+735 SVQAAIKNLGG

-752 SSFEVLLPNGV
+752 SSFEVLLPSGV

-775 ATNKTTRK
+775 AATRITRK
-783 LVDSVLPGSSKAWR
+783 LVDSALPGSAKAWR
-797 WEMAGIPATAYAECY
+797 WDMASIPASAYAECY

-824 TVSCNVRGRPGARFF
+824 TVSCSVRGKPGARFF

-846 AAGVSVGWPGGPA
+846 EAGASVGWVGGPGA
-859 AGTGMVVAEA
+859 SEGMVVTEA
-869 WERKTYTF
+869 WDRKVYTF
-877 PASQILANAVGAALY
+877 SASPILASAVSASLY

-897 DGSADQWVE
+897 NGSADQWVE

-924 LEETAAQSNANAE
+924 MEETAAQSNANAE
-937 ANSALNTRVTNA
+937 ANNALNVRVTNA

-962 VRAGIGNATVYE
+962 VRAGIGNATVYDI
-974 VTANAIITS
+974 TANAATSS

-988 PRSSGTRNAAGG
+988 PRSSGTRNASGAAVGG
-1000 AMGGAG
+1000 AA
-1006 RGLNVQVVNA
+1006 RGINVLVVAA
-1016 DSTLGARQTFDTYGN
+1016 DSTLGERRTFDTYGN
-1031 GSSACASFNDWY
+1031 GPAACASFNDWY
-1043 DNALADNQYFIL
+1043 DNGLADNQYFIL
-1055 FTSDHTGPL
+1055 FTSDHTGTL
-1064 SNGVGTDIAGAR
+1064 SNGVGADIAGTR

-1083 ASRRNVEALD
+1083 ASRRNVEALA
-1093 GIRMF
+1093 GTRMF
-1098 VLIGR
+1098 ILIGR
-1103 KRAGEAAGLQRL
+1103 KRIGEGAGIQRM
-1115 SPRPSTAR
+1115 SPPQSTGR
-1123 ADQWVELIVEFVNGR
+1123 ADLWTELIVEFVNGR

-1143 DVSALERATQANAA
+1143 DVSALEKATQANSAA
-1157 ANSSLEAR
+1157 TSSLEAR
-1165 TLANESSV
+1165 TLANENSV
-1173 TSLGQS
+1173 VSLGQS

-1188 AIGGDNLLWNSSME
+1188 SIGGDNLLPNSSYE
-1202 DAPVAT
+1202 ASPSDT
-1208 AAPTGWNLE
+1208 SDPTGWQREGNMANVVLK
-1217 RIRSD
+1217 
-1222 VGGTFSYVDSPL
+1222 YVPSPL
-1234 PGGGKAVRL
+1234 SGGGRAIRLEANATAVGQYL
-1243 DWKAINSRDWC
+1243 
-1254 GLNRAGP
+1254 GLATRNDNGWVPVRP
-1261 GAGYS
+1261 
-1266 RVAPLTDY
+1266 RTQY
-1274 VLSSWI
+1274 VLSSYV
-1280 RATQGT
+1280 RATAGTGLRMYVQWRNAAGVIKATSTMPNVVATAQWQRLVFQTDTTADDVVEARLFVGRMHATAVQGVAIELDNALF
-1286 QLYLYVVWM
+1286 Q
-1295 DEAGA
+1295 E
-1300 QGLGTITSPVV
+1300 GTA
-1311 GATGNW
+1311 ATGW
-1317 QRIILPARSS
+1317 VPSGKE
-1327 ATAARARV
+1327 TAA
-1335 YVGRQFADVPGA
+1335 
-1347 YWLEIDHVQF
+1347 
-1357 QRGLVA
+1357 
-1363 TEYAPSGAEAAA
+1363 AAA
-1375 VGAANAAATAGLTAT
+1375 ANSAATAGLTST
-1390 VTQQGQQI
+1390 VTQQGQQL
-1398 TSLGQSVTGVQAE
+1398 TALGQSVTGVQAE
-1411 VKGKAS
+1411 IAGKAS

-1428 SNQGSGG
+1428 KNQNGAG
-1435 NLLINSTFPNYQRNG
+1435 NLLGNTQFTGGPGTVGWPNM
-1450 WGWGSNPGA
+1450 WSPDGA
-1459 AWVELGDPTPGNDS
+1459 TGTQKYFAQGA
-1473 FHPPGIYGVGSTSG
+1473 GISG
-1487 GTTSTQIVW
+1487 GVDPGVPYGMRALIVAGTTAASGAVFVW
-1496 WGTEYGIP
+1496 PASDAP
-1504 VEAGQ
+1504 VEAGK
-1509 TYMASAWFNTH
+1509 TYALSVYASGQRGRLILEFLDANGVQVG
-1520 RCSCYIETSY
+1520 S
-1530 WDKTGNWLAQWGS
+1530 AGS
-1543 PETGHTGNNGSP
+1543 PATDLAGGGNTIS
-1555 LLSEM
+1555 LYSRLWV
-1560 PRPSIKTVAP
+1560 KAVAP
-1570 PRAALARF
+1570 ANAVRARCILVSHHVSNAHWFVRWL
-1578 RVIVKPNGEAWPYFW
+1578 
-1593 MFRPMFSRVEPD
+1593 RPMLSMVDKD
-1605 ATQAPPWNAGG
+1605 ATEPPEWSAGG
-1616 SESSAKWGFALDVD
+1616 AESSARFGIALDVD
-1630 GNVSGMEMEATGAKS
+1630 GNLAGLEMEANGDRS
-1645 ELKILSKI
+1645 EMRILSKI
-1653 LRLISPGTPDGMEIQ
+1653 LRIISPGAPDGMELQ

-1704 ATKRNATVWMDV
+1704 ATKQNATVWMDV
-1716 YGGAYWGG
+1716 NGGAYWGG
-1724 AIAAGIRRNAMQ
+1724 AIAAGIRRNAAQ
-1736 STTTQTIGVSIV
+1736 STTTQTLGVSIV

-1762 VSYQRTVTRT
+1762 VSYQRTVTRRHGAMNST
-1772 HRSMDSSGFVAG
+1772 GFVAG
-1784 GGRNACAVNVYRKLG
+1784 AGRNACAIYVYRKLG
-1799 NNAEQFWTSFEA
+1799 NNAEQLWTSFET
-1811 SGGVM
+1811 SGGVTIM
-1816 ILNEFDGPDTATSRW
+1816 NERDGPDIATSRW
-1831 SGSVT
+1831 AGSVT

-1849 AEIVGFSEQEVRHE
+1849 AEIVGFSEQDVSHQ
-1863 SGSFTGQDIS
+1863 SGSFTGLDTS

>member
-13 QGLPAVTPV
+13 QGLPAITPV
-22 TWQPSNWVASAKPA
+22 TRQPSNWVASAKPA

-99 SGAVSWWKVT
+99 SGVVSWWKVT

-152 ADAAEAQQRMADFQ
+152 ADAAEAQQRLADFQ
-166 AAQAQILVESQK
+166 AAQAQILAESQK

-194 NNLANEERA
+194 TNLANEERA
-203 RIQSALNEKTERTAD
+203 RIQSVLNEKTERTAD
-218 ISAVNTKVQNGL
+218 ISAVNTKVQSGL

-264 GVYGAPT
+264 GVYGTPT

-286 GIQSPAPLNIDGA
+286 GIQSPAPLNIDAA

-315 WMGLIRWITAADQ
+315 WMGLIRWITEADR

-342 FDANGIAVLDVDR
+342 FDASGIAVLDVDR
-355 LPWNGASP
+355 LPWAGPSP

-369 ALTGAQTATAYIEYD
+369 ALTGAQTASAYIEYD
-384 WIAVG
+384 WIALG

-401 QESEALTTAL
+401 QESEARTAAL

-429 PGNDPEKLTGGLAY
+429 PGNDPAQLTGGLAY

-475 SEAKVNSVEQASLTR
+475 SEAKVNAVEQASVTR
-490 DEAIGQRI
+490 DQAIGQRI
-498 DQVNAMLPAMISQG
+498 DLVNATLPVIAAQG
-512 ANMILNGGWNAGKDV
+512 ANMVLNGGWQSGRDV
-527 GWTYQG
+527 AWTYNHA
-533 GSQLAGVSWPAAEG
+533 SLGVAATEG
-547 RSGSAALRIDGT
+547 RAGGACLRVDG
-559 GSART
+559 GT
-564 TVALAN
+564 TVVR
-570 AGMTMA
+570 GA
-576 TAPAK
+576 TANGGVPIPVAPGK
-581 KHRISCWYK
+581 KYRYGCWYK
-590 TSATFNGTPG
+590 TTADYNGSANNG
-600 DSKLRLA
+600 KLRLA
-607 DQASA
+607 TQDNALIGGATYFSA
-612 WLADRPFLANKAD
+612 NQGA
-625 WTYLEFV
+625 WTYLGAV
-632 YTVPAANVLG
+632 YAIPENTSITGLKLNINVDH
-642 LRLSVACNNTA
+642 TA
-653 GTLWVDDVAVEEVT
+653 GTLWVDDVAIEEVT

-722 QGNTITSQGGAMT
+722 QGNTITSQGGALT

-775 ATNKTTRK
+775 AANKTTRK
-783 LVDSVLPGSSKAWR
+783 LVDSVLPGSTKAWR
-797 WEMAGIPATAYAECY
+797 WDMAAIPANAYAECY
-812 SSVYRID
+812 SSVYRVD

-824 TVSCNVRGRPGARFF
+824 TVSCNVRGKPGARFF

-846 AAGVSVGWPGGPA
+846 AAGASVGWPGGPA
-859 AGTGMVVAEA
+859 AGAGMVVTEA

-877 PASQILANAVGAALY
+877 PASQILASAVGAALY

-897 DGSADQWVE
+897 DGSADQWIE
-906 IDNAQLQTGAAAT
+906 IDNAQLQTGSAAT

-974 VTANAIITS
+974 ITANAVITS

-988 PRSSGTRNAAGG
+988 PRSSGTRNAAG
-1000 AMGGAG
+1000 AAVGGAG
-1006 RGLNVQVVNA
+1006 RGLNVQLVNP

-1031 GSSACASFNDWY
+1031 GASACASFNDWY

-1064 SNGVGTDIAGAR
+1064 SNGVSADIAGTR

-1103 KRAGEAAGLQRL
+1103 KRTGEAAGVQRL

-1123 ADQWVELIVEFVNGR
+1123 TDQWVELIVEFVNGR

-1261 GAGYS
+1261 GAGYL

-1286 QLYLYVVWM
+1286 QLYVYVVWM
-1295 DEAGA
+1295 DEAGT

-1317 QRIILPARSS
+1317 QRIVLPARSN

-1347 YWLEIDHVQF
+1347 YWLEIDNVQF

-1375 VGAANAAATAGLTAT
+1375 AVAANAAATAGLTST
-1390 VTQQGQQI
+1390 VTQQGQQL
-1398 TSLGQSVTGVQAE
+1398 TALGQSVTGVQAE
-1411 VKGKAS
+1411 IAGKAS

-1428 SNQGSGG
+1428 RNQGSGG
-1435 NLLINSTFPNYQRNG
+1435 NLLVNSSFPKWQRNG
-1450 WGWGSNPGA
+1450 WGWGHNNGNWA
-1459 AWVELGDPTPGNDS
+1459 ELGNPTGDDS
-1473 FHPPGIYGVGSTSG
+1473 WHPRGIYGIGSTRG
-1487 GTTSTQIVW
+1487 GVVGAADVSW
-1496 WGTEYGIP
+1496 WGTEYEIP
-1504 VEAGQ
+1504 VTAGAFYCQ
-1509 TYMASAWFNTH
+1509 SAWINSH
-1520 RCSCYIETSY
+1520 RCNTNLEVTWLKADGTY
-1530 WDKTGNWLAQWGS
+1530 LAQHNTPWL
-1543 PETGHTGNNGSP
+1543 PAPNTGAAT
-1555 LLSEM
+1555 LAQL
-1560 PRPSIKTVAP
+1560 PRPFQIVKAP
-1570 PRAALARF
+1570 PGAAMALF
-1578 RVIVKPNGEAWPYFW
+1578 RVIVVGVGESNPYFW
-1593 MFRPMFSRVEPD
+1593 MFRPMFSRVDPGATEPPD
-1605 ATQAPPWNAGG
+1605 WEIGG
-1616 SESSAKWGFALDVD
+1616 SESSAKWGVALNTD
-1630 GNVSGMEMEATGAKS
+1630 GNLAGLELEATGARS
-1645 ELKILSKI
+1645 ELRILANI
-1653 LRLISPGTPDGMEIQ
+1653 LRIISPGTPDGMELQ

-1704 ATKRNATVWMDV
+1704 ATKQNATVWMDV

-1724 AIAAGIRRNAMQ
+1724 AIAAGIRRNAAQ
-1736 STTTQTIGVSIV
+1736 STTTQTLGVSIV

-1762 VSYQRTVTRT
+1762 VSYQRTHIRRHGNMNST
-1772 HRSMDSSGFVAG
+1772 GFVAG

-1816 ILNEFDGPDTATSRW
+1816 IMNERDGPDSATSRW
-1831 SGSVT
+1831 AGSVT

-1849 AEIVGFSEQEVRHE
+1849 AEIVGFSEQDVRHE

>member
-22 TWQPSNWVASAKPA
+22 TRQPSNWVASAKPA

-99 SGAVSWWKVT
+99 SGVVSWWKVT

-152 ADAAEAQQRMADFQ
+152 ADAAEAQQRLADFQ
-166 AAQAQILVESQK
+166 AAQAQILAESQK

-194 NNLANEERA
+194 TNLANEERA
-203 RIQSALNEKTERTAD
+203 RIQSVLNEKTERTAD

-264 GVYGAPT
+264 GVYGTPT

-315 WMGLIRWITAADQ
+315 WMGLIRWITEADR
-328 EWNEAKSLSIPVPA
+328 EWNDAKSISIPAPA
-342 FDANGIAVLDVDR
+342 FDANGVAVLDVDR
-355 LPWNGASP
+355 LPWNGPSP

-369 ALTGAQTATAYIEYD
+369 ALTGAQTASAYIEYD

-401 QESEALTTAL
+401 QESEARTAAL

-419 TLAVQMRGDY
+419 TLAVQLRGDY
-429 PGNDPEKLTGGLAY
+429 TGNDPAKLTGGLAY

-498 DQVNAMLPAMISQG
+498 DQVNATLPAMISQG

-581 KHRISCWYK
+581 KYRISCWYK
-590 TSATFNGTPG
+590 TSATFNGTAG

-722 QGNTITSQGGAMT
+722 QGNSITSLGNAVT
-735 SVQAAINNLGG
+735 SVTASLENIGG
-746 DNRLRN
+746 DN
-752 SSFEVLLPNGV
+752 LLPNSGFETSNADNSTLPDWFASNTIPQAVSYSGTYAVTGSSRAIQIVGTAAATAVGQYVGV
-763 PQYWAPSSSSTD
+763 EVATANRPKPVPGAKYTLSVWACRINTDAARMQLLVQWLDNNNAGIGSAQYAPISELASAMTRHTGTFTAPAAAVSVRIFFRAASGAVGQNVSVALDNAMFQQGEVATNWAPS
-775 ATNKTTRK
+775 AT
-783 LVDSVLPGSSKAWR
+783 
-797 WEMAGIPATAYAECY
+797 EI
-812 SSVYRID
+812 
-819 PQQPV
+819 
-824 TVSCNVRGRPGARFF
+824 
-839 FQLGLKD
+839 
-846 AAGVSVGWPGGPA
+846 AAQTS
-859 AGTGMVVAEA
+859 
-869 WERKTYTF
+869 
-877 PASQILANAVGAALY
+877 ANAK
-892 LRVYG
+892 
-897 DGSADQWVE
+897 
-906 IDNAQLQTGAAAT
+906 
-919 GYAPS
+919 
-924 LEETAAQSNANAE
+924 
-937 ANSALNTRVTNA
+937 ANSALDVRVTNA

-988 PRSSGTRNAAGG
+988 PRSSGARNAAG
-1000 AMGGAG
+1000 AAVGGAG

-1016 DSTLGARQTFDTYGN
+1016 DSTLGQRQTFDTYGN
-1031 GSSACASFNDWY
+1031 GRSACASFNDWY

-1055 FTSDHTGPL
+1055 FTSDHTGSL
-1064 SNGVGTDIAGAR
+1064 NSDTGTDTVGTR

-1083 ASRRNVEALD
+1083 ATRRNVEALT
-1093 GIRMF
+1093 GTRMF
-1098 VLIGR
+1098 ILVGR
-1103 KRAGEAAGLQRL
+1103 KRAGEGAGMQRL
-1115 SPRPSTAR
+1115 SPPASTGR

-1179 LTSVNAKID
+1179 LTSVNARID

-1222 VGGTFSYVDSPL
+1222 VGGTFSFIESPL
-1234 PGGGKAVRL
+1234 SGGGKAVRI
-1243 DWKAINSRDWC
+1243 DWNAINAKDWV

-1261 GAGYS
+1261 GSNY
-1266 RVAPLTDY
+1266 VKVDPNTDY
-1274 VLSSWI
+1274 TLSSWVRGTPDA
-1280 RATQGT
+1280 RA
-1286 QLYLYVVWM
+1286 QLYVQWM
-1295 DEAGA
+1295 NATG
-1300 QGLGTITSPVV
+1300 GTVLGTVTLPEVTM
-1311 GATGNW
+1311 TGKW
-1317 QRIILPARSS
+1317 QRLLLPARSRGD
-1327 ATAARARV
+1327 AVLARV
-1335 YVGRQFADVPGA
+1335 YAGRLFAQQPGPHA
-1347 YWLEIDHVQF
+1347 IEIDNVQF

-1363 TEYAPSGAEAAA
+1363 TEYAPSSMESAAA
-1375 VGAANAAATAGLTAT
+1375 AMANAAATAGLTST

-1398 TSLGQSVTGVQAE
+1398 TALGQSVTGVQAE

-1417 SSAVQTLEAKV
+1417 ASVVQTLEAKV
-1428 SNQGSGG
+1428 NNQGSGG
-1435 NLLINSTFPNYQRNG
+1435 NLLINSTFPKYQRNG

-1520 RCSCYIETSY
+1520 RCSCYIEISY

-1543 PETGHTGNNGSP
+1543 PETGHTGNSGPP

-1578 RVIVKPNGEAWPYFW
+1578 RIIVKPNGEAWPYFW

-1605 ATQAPPWNAGG
+1605 ATLPPPWNAGG
-1616 SESSAKWGFALDVD
+1616 SESSAKWGFALDVN

-1716 YGGAYWGG
+1716 NGGAYWGG
-1724 AIAAGIRRNAMQ
+1724 AIAAGVRRNAMQ
-1736 STTTQTIGVSIV
+1736 TTTTQTIGASIV

-1762 VSYQRTVTRT
+1762 VSYQRTVVRT
-1772 HRSMDSSGFVAG
+1772 NNRMDRQGFVAG
-1784 GGRNACAVNVYRKLG
+1784 GNRNACAVNVYRKLG
-1799 NNAEQFWTSFEA
+1799 SNAEQFWTSFEA
-1811 SGGVM
+1811 SGGVS
-1816 ILNEFDGPDTATSRW
+1816 ITNESDGPDMAISFW

-1849 AEIVGFSEQEVRHE
+1849 AEIVGFSEQDVSHQT
-1863 SGSFTGQDIS
+1863 GSFTGLDIT
-1873 ASLSLVSIEE
+1873 ASLSIVSIEE

>member
-22 TWQPSNWVASAKPA
+22 TRQPSNWVASAKPA

-45 ETKPAADSVTITW
+45 ETRPAADSVTITW

-99 SGAVSWWKVT
+99 SGVVSWWKVT

-166 AAQAQILVESQK
+166 AAQAQILAESQK

-194 NNLANEERA
+194 TNLANEERA
-203 RIQSALNEKTERTAD
+203 RIQSALNEKAERTAD

-355 LPWNGASP
+355 LPWNGPSP

-369 ALTGAQTATAYIEYD
+369 ALTGAQTASAYIEYD

-401 QESEALTTAL
+401 QESDARTAAL

-419 TLAVQMRGDY
+419 TLAVQMRGNY
-429 PGNDPEKLTGGLAY
+429 TGNDPAQLTGGLAY
-443 NEMRARVGADEA
+443 NEMKARVGADEA

-475 SEAKVNSVEQASLTR
+475 SEAKVNTVEQASLTR

-498 DQVNAMLPAMISQG
+498 DQVNATLPAMISQG

-533 GSQLAGVSWPAAEG
+533 GSQLAGVSWTAAEG

-564 TVALAN
+564 TAALAN

-576 TAPAK
+576 TGPAK
-581 KHRISCWYK
+581 KYRVSCWYK
-590 TSATFNGTPG
+590 TSATFNGTASY
-600 DSKLRLA
+600 SKLRLA
-607 DQASA
+607 DQADA
-612 WLADRPFLANKAD
+612 WLADRPFLADKAD

-683 TQQAGLINAQSGLI
+683 TQQAGTINAQSGLI

-707 ATNSALQALQSQVTL
+707 ATNGALQALQSQVTL
-722 QGNTITSQGGAMT
+722 QGGTITSLGTAMT
-735 SVQAAINNLGG
+735 NVTASLANIGG
-746 DNRLRN
+746 DN
-752 SSFEVLLPNGV
+752 LLPNSGFETSNAENSTLPDWFASNSIAQTVSYGAAYAVTGSARAIQIGSTNALTASGQYIGV
-763 PQYWAPSSSSTD
+763 EVATANRPKPVPGAKYTLSAWACRMT
-775 ATNKTTRK
+775 ANVGRIQL
-783 LVDSVLPGSSKAWR
+783 LVQWLDNAN
-797 WEMAGIPATAYAECY
+797 AGIGPAQYAPIVDMTDVMTRYTGTFTAPA
-812 SSVYRID
+812 
-819 PQQPV
+819 
-824 TVSCNVRGRPGARFF
+824 NA
-839 FQLGLKD
+839 
-846 AAGVSVGWPGGPA
+846 VSVRIFIRA
-859 AGTGMVVAEA
+859 AGTAAGQWLAIAIDNVMFQQGEIATNWMPSATEIA
-869 WERKTYTF
+869 AQTT
-877 PASQILANAVGAALY
+877 ANAK
-892 LRVYG
+892 
-897 DGSADQWVE
+897 
-906 IDNAQLQTGAAAT
+906 
-919 GYAPS
+919 
-924 LEETAAQSNANAE
+924 
-937 ANSALNTRVTNA
+937 ANSALDARVTNA

-974 VTANAIITS
+974 ITANAIITS

-1000 AMGGAG
+1000 TMGGAG
-1006 RGLNVQVVNA
+1006 RGLNIQVVNA
-1016 DSTLGARQTFDTYGN
+1016 DSTLGTRQTFDTYGN
-1031 GSSACASFNDWY
+1031 GASACASFNDWY
-1043 DNALADNQYFIL
+1043 DNALAENQYFIL

-1064 SNGVGTDIAGAR
+1064 SNGVSPDIAGAR

-1083 ASRRNVEALD
+1083 ASRRNVEALT
-1093 GIRMF
+1093 GTRMF
-1098 VLIGR
+1098 VLVGR
-1103 KRAGEAAGLQRL
+1103 KRAGEGSGMQRL
-1115 SPRPSTAR
+1115 SPPASAGR

-1157 ANSSLEAR
+1157 ATSSLEAR
-1165 TLANESSV
+1165 TLANENSV

-1188 AIGGDNLLWNSSME
+1188 SIGGDNLVPNSSYE
-1202 DAPVAT
+1202 ASPTDT
-1208 AAPTGWNLE
+1208 SDPTGWQREGNMANVVLK
-1217 RIRSD
+1217 
-1222 VGGTFSYVDSPL
+1222 YVPSPL
-1234 PGGGKAVRL
+1234 SGGGRAIRLEANATAVGQYL
-1243 DWKAINSRDWC
+1243 
-1254 GLNRAGP
+1254 GLATRNDNGWVPVRP
-1261 GAGYS
+1261 
-1266 RVAPLTDY
+1266 RTQY
-1274 VLSSWI
+1274 VLSSYV
-1280 RATQGT
+1280 RATAGTGLRMYVQWRNAAGVIKATSTMPNVVATAQWQRLVFQADTTVDDVVEARLFVGRMHATAVQGVAIELDNALF
-1286 QLYLYVVWM
+1286 Q
-1295 DEAGA
+1295 E
-1300 QGLGTITSPVV
+1300 GTA
-1311 GATGNW
+1311 ATGW
-1317 QRIILPARSS
+1317 VPSGKE
-1327 ATAARARV
+1327 TAA
-1335 YVGRQFADVPGA
+1335 
-1347 YWLEIDHVQF
+1347 
-1357 QRGLVA
+1357 
-1363 TEYAPSGAEAAA
+1363 AAA
-1375 VGAANAAATAGLTAT
+1375 ANSAATAGLTST
-1390 VTQQGQQI
+1390 VTQQGQQL
-1398 TSLGQSVTGVQAE
+1398 TALGQSVTGVQAE
-1411 VKGKAS
+1411 IAGKAS
-1417 SSAVQTLEAKV
+1417 ASAVEEMRVKV
-1428 SNQGSGG
+1428 SNQGSGA
-1435 NLLINSTFPNYQRNG
+1435 NLLGNTSFPDWSSAG
-1450 WGWGSNPGA
+1450 WSPPAGFTLGNVTGNTQYIPIGFKSALAGMRPATGA
-1459 AWVELGDPTPGNDS
+1459 VGDRYWCWDRKEIPVTPGKRYAVAARFNLHRCRVMIYLEWRAADGS
-1473 FHPPGIYGVGSTSG
+1473 VISSSNSDWVNPIGPG
-1487 GTTSTQIVW
+1487 
-1496 WGTEYGIP
+1496 
-1504 VEAGQ
+1504 GQ
-1509 TYMASAWFNTH
+1509 HTPLRVDQYPRASA
-1520 RCSCYIETSY
+1520 I
-1530 WDKTGNWLAQWGS
+1530 G
-1543 PETGHTGNNGSP
+1543 
-1555 LLSEM
+1555 
-1560 PRPSIKTVAP
+1560 VAP
-1570 PRAALARF
+1570 GNAALVRF
-1578 RVIVKPNGEAWPYFW
+1578 VVMIERIEAVEWSQYFW
-1593 MFRPMFSRVEPD
+1593 MFEPILCEVD
-1605 ATQAPPWNAGG
+1605 AGATAAPPYSSSG
-1616 SESSAKWGFALDVD
+1616 SESSAQWQLSLNAD
-1630 GNVSGMEMEATGAKS
+1630 GNMAGMQLSVTGEKSALNVLSSAMNILTPGGADGIEMTN
-1645 ELKILSKI
+1645 
-1653 LRLISPGTPDGMEIQ
+1653 
-1668 DGYLR
+1668 GYLR
-1673 VWRGNVQ
+1673 TWKGGVQ
-1680 RIIGNGFGPDGLID
+1680 RIVGSGFGPDGLMD
-1694 YFGPNVGAAG
+1694 YFGPNVGAAA
-1704 ATKRNATVWMDV
+1704 ATKRIATMWMDV
-1716 YGGAYWGG
+1716 YGNAYWGG
-1724 AIAAGIRRNAMQ
+1724 SIAAGIRRNAMQ
-1736 STTTQTIGVSIV
+1736 STTTQTIGASVV

-1762 VSYQRTVTRT
+1762 VSYQRTVVRT
-1772 HRSMDSSGFVAG
+1772 NSRMDRQGFVAG
-1784 GGRNACAVNVYRKLG
+1784 GNRNACAVNVYRKLG

-1811 SGGVM
+1811 SGGVS
-1816 ILNEFDGPDTATSRW
+1816 ITNESDGPDMAISFW

-1849 AEIVGFSEQEVRHE
+1849 AEIVGFSEQDVSHQT
-1863 SGSFTGQDIS
+1863 GSFTGLDIT
-1873 ASLSLVSIEE
+1873 ASLSIVSTEE

>member
-22 TWQPSNWVASAKPA
+22 TRQPSNWVASAKPA

-99 SGAVSWWKVT
+99 SGVVSWWKVT

-152 ADAAEAQQRMADFQ
+152 ADAAEAQQRLADFQ
-166 AAQAQILVESQK
+166 AAQAQILAESQK

-194 NNLANEERA
+194 TNLANEERA
-203 RIQSALNEKTERTAD
+203 RIQSVLNEKTERTAD

-253 WHFNAGLEGWT
+253 WHFNTGLEGWT
-264 GVYGAPT
+264 GVYGTPT
-271 IADGMLRPINTTNNS
+271 IADGMLRPINTANNS

-355 LPWNGASP
+355 LPWNGPSP

-369 ALTGAQTATAYIEYD
+369 ALTGAQTSSAYIEYD

-401 QESEALTTAL
+401 QESDARTAAL

-429 PGNDPEKLTGGLAY
+429 TGNDPAKLTGGLAY

-498 DQVNAMLPAMISQG
+498 DQVNATLPAMISQG

-581 KHRISCWYK
+581 KYRISCWYK
-590 TSATFNGTPG
+590 TSATFNGTAG

-683 TQQAGLINAQSGLI
+683 TQQSGLINAQSGLI

-707 ATNSALQALQSQVTL
+707 ATNGALQALQSQVTL
-722 QGNTITSQGGAMT
+722 QGSTITSLGTAMT
-735 SVQAAINNLGG
+735 SVTASLANIGG
-746 DNRLRN
+746 DNLLTD
-752 SSFEVLLPNGV
+752 SSFETSTNQTSLLPNW
-763 PQYWAPSSSSTD
+763 QTSSTG
-775 ATNKTTRK
+775 ATT
-783 LVDSVLPGSSKAWR
+783 VSYGDSLLPGSGRFVSVSGTLVSSSQYVGV
-797 WEMAGIPATAYAECY
+797 EPATALRPKVVPGQKYVN
-812 SSVYRID
+812 SVWAKGTPGATLRMFVQFLTAGSASGLNVVSQDFILTDTFQRYVMNPVVAAAGSALVRGIYRII
-819 PQQPV
+819 
-824 TVSCNVRGRPGARFF
+824 GGATSATL
-839 FQLGLKD
+839 QLDL
-846 AAGVSVGWPGGPA
+846 
-859 AGTGMVVAEA
+859 
-869 WERKTYTF
+869 
-877 PASQILANAVGAALY
+877 
-892 LRVYG
+892 
-897 DGSADQWVE
+897 
-906 IDNAQLQTGAAAT
+906 DNAQLQQGEVAT
-919 GYAPS
+919 NWTPS
-924 LEETAAQSNANAE
+924 ATEIAAQTSANAK
-937 ANSALNTRVTNA
+937 ANSALDVRVTNA

-974 VTANAIITS
+974 ITANATITS

-1016 DSTLGARQTFDTYGN
+1016 DSTLGPRQTFDTYGN
-1031 GSSACASFNDWY
+1031 GASACASFNDWY
-1043 DNALADNQYFIL
+1043 DNALAENQYFIL

-1064 SNGVGTDIAGAR
+1064 SNGVSPDIAGAR

-1083 ASRRNVEALD
+1083 ASRRNVDALD

-1143 DVSALERATQANAA
+1143 DLSALERATQANAA
-1157 ANSSLEAR
+1157 ATSSLEAL
-1165 TLANESSV
+1165 TLANENSV

-1179 LTSVNAKID
+1179 LTSVNARID

-1222 VGGTFSYVDSPL
+1222 VGGTFSFIESPL
-1234 PGGGKAVRL
+1234 SGGGKAVRI
-1243 DWKAINSRDWC
+1243 DWNAINAKDWV

-1261 GAGYS
+1261 GSNY
-1266 RVAPLTDY
+1266 VKVDPNTDY
-1274 VLSSWI
+1274 TLSSWVRGTPDA
-1280 RATQGT
+1280 RA
-1286 QLYLYVVWM
+1286 QLYVQWM
-1295 DEAGA
+1295 NATG
-1300 QGLGTITSPVV
+1300 GTVLGTVTLPEVTM
-1311 GATGNW
+1311 TGKW
-1317 QRIILPARSS
+1317 QRLLLPARSRGD
-1327 ATAARARV
+1327 AVLARV
-1335 YVGRQFADVPGA
+1335 YAGRLFAQQPGPHA
-1347 YWLEIDHVQF
+1347 IEIDNVQF

-1363 TEYAPSGAEAAA
+1363 TEYAPSSMESAAA
-1375 VGAANAAATAGLTAT
+1375 AMANAAATAGLTST

-1417 SSAVQTLEAKV
+1417 ASAVQTLEAKV
-1428 SNQGSGG
+1428 NNHGSGG
-1435 NLLINSTFPNYQRNG
+1435 NLLINSTFPKYQRNG

-1520 RCSCYIETSY
+1520 RCSCYIEISY

-1543 PETGHTGNNGSP
+1543 PETGHTGNSGPP

-1578 RVIVKPNGEAWPYFW
+1578 RIIVKPNGEAWPYFW

-1630 GNVSGMEMEATGAKS
+1630 GTVSGMEMEATGAKS

-1673 VWRGNVQ
+1673 VWRGNAQ

-1704 ATKRNATVWMDV
+1704 ATKQNATVWMDV
-1716 YGGAYWGG
+1716 NGSAYWGG
-1724 AIAAGIRRNAMQ
+1724 AIAAGIRRNAAQ
-1736 STTTQTIGVSIV
+1736 STTTQTLGVSIV

-1762 VSYQRTVTRT
+1762 VSYQRTVTRRHGNMNST
-1772 HRSMDSSGFVAG
+1772 GFVAG

-1816 ILNEFDGPDTATSRW
+1816 IMNERDGPDIATSRW
-1831 SGSVT
+1831 AGSVT

-1849 AEIVGFSEQEVRHE
+1849 AEIVGFSEQDVSHQ

>member
-22 TWQPSNWVASAKPA
+22 TRQPSNWVASAKPA

-85 VTKTSDTRYTYTEA
+85 VTRTSDTRHTYTEA
-99 SGAVSWWKVT
+99 SGVVSWWKVT

-118 DSTPKAQAPVVPPT
+118 DSAPKAQAPVVPPT

-152 ADAAEAQQRMADFQ
+152 ADAAEARQRMADFQ
-166 AAQAQILVESQK
+166 AAQGQILAESQK

-194 NNLANEERA
+194 TSVANEERA
-203 RIQSALNEKTERTAD
+203 RIQSVLNEKTERTAD

-253 WHFNAGLEGWT
+253 WHFNSGLEGWT

-355 LPWNGASP
+355 LPWNGTSP

-369 ALTGAQTATAYIEYD
+369 ALTGAQTASAYIEYD

-401 QESEALTTAL
+401 QESDARTAAL
-411 AAEAGQRN
+411 AAEAGLRN

-429 PGNDPEKLTGGLAY
+429 PGNDPAKLTGGLAY
-443 NEMRARVGADEA
+443 NEMKARVGADDA
-455 LSQRQSAVEVRLP
+455 LSQRQTAVEVRLP
-468 AGTGALA
+468 TGTGALA
-475 SEAKVNSVEQASLTR
+475 SEARVNTVEQASLTR

-498 DQVNAMLPAMISQG
+498 DQVNATLPAMISQG
-512 ANMILNGGWNAGKDV
+512 ANLILNGGWNAGKDV

-533 GSQLAGVSWPAAEG
+533 GSQLAGVSWPPAEG

-576 TAPAK
+576 TGPAK
-581 KHRISCWYK
+581 KYRVSCWYK
-590 TSATFNGTPG
+590 TSATFNGTAG

-607 DQASA
+607 DQAAA

-683 TQQAGLINAQSGLI
+683 TQQSGLINAQSGLI

-707 ATNSALQALQSQVTL
+707 ATNGALQALQSQVTL
-722 QGNTITSQGGAMT
+722 QGSTITSLGTAMT
-735 SVQAAINNLGG
+735 SVTASLANIGG
-746 DNRLRN
+746 DNLLTD
-752 SSFEVLLPNGV
+752 SSFETSTNQTSLLPNW
-763 PQYWAPSSSSTD
+763 QSSSSGA
-775 ATNKTTRK
+775 AT
-783 LVDSVLPGSSKAWR
+783 VSYGDSLLPGSGRFVSVSGTLVSSSQYVGV
-797 WEMAGIPATAYAECY
+797 EPATALRPKVVPGQKYVN
-812 SSVYRID
+812 SVWAKGTPGATLRMFVQFLTAGSASGLNVVSQDFILTDTFQRYVMNPVVAAAGSALVRGIYRII
-819 PQQPV
+819 
-824 TVSCNVRGRPGARFF
+824 GGATSATL
-839 FQLGLKD
+839 QLDL
-846 AAGVSVGWPGGPA
+846 
-859 AGTGMVVAEA
+859 
-869 WERKTYTF
+869 
-877 PASQILANAVGAALY
+877 
-892 LRVYG
+892 
-897 DGSADQWVE
+897 
-906 IDNAQLQTGAAAT
+906 DNAQLQQGEVAT
-919 GYAPS
+919 NWTPS
-924 LEETAAQSNANAE
+924 ATEIAAQTTANAK
-937 ANSALNTRVTNA
+937 ANSALDARVTNA

-974 VTANAIITS
+974 ITANAIITS

-1000 AMGGAG
+1000 TMGGGG

-1016 DSTLGARQTFDTYGN
+1016 DSTLGPRQTFDTYGN
-1031 GSSACASFNDWY
+1031 GASACASFNDWY

-1064 SNGVGTDIAGAR
+1064 SNGVGADIAGTR

-1123 ADQWVELIVEFVNGR
+1123 TDQWVELIVEFVNGR

-1179 LTSVNAKID
+1179 LTSVNARID

-1222 VGGTFSYVDSPL
+1222 VGGTFSFIESPL
-1234 PGGGKAVRL
+1234 SGGGKAVRI
-1243 DWKAINSRDWC
+1243 DWNAINAKDWV

-1261 GAGYS
+1261 GSNY
-1266 RVAPLTDY
+1266 VKVDPNTDY
-1274 VLSSWI
+1274 TLSSWVRGTPDA
-1280 RATQGT
+1280 RA
-1286 QLYLYVVWM
+1286 QLYVQWM
-1295 DEAGA
+1295 NATG
-1300 QGLGTITSPVV
+1300 GTVLGTVTLPEVTM
-1311 GATGNW
+1311 TGKW
-1317 QRIILPARSS
+1317 QRLLLPARSRGD
-1327 ATAARARV
+1327 AVLARV
-1335 YVGRQFADVPGA
+1335 YAGRLFAQQPGPHA
-1347 YWLEIDHVQF
+1347 IEIDNVQF

-1363 TEYAPSGAEAAA
+1363 TEYAPSSMESAAA
-1375 VGAANAAATAGLTAT
+1375 AMANAAATVGLTST

-1398 TSLGQSVTGVQAE
+1398 TALGQSVTGVQAE

-1417 SSAVQTLEAKV
+1417 ASVVQTLEAKV

-1435 NLLINSTFPNYQRNG
+1435 NLLINSTFSKYQRNG

-1459 AWVELGDPTPGNDS
+1459 AWVELGDPVPGNDS

-1487 GTTSTQIVW
+1487 STTSTQIVW
-1496 WGTEYGIP
+1496 WGTEYAIP
-1504 VEAGQ
+1504 VEAEK

-1520 RCSCYIETSY
+1520 RCSCYIEISY
-1530 WDKTGNWLAQWGS
+1530 WDKAGNWLAQWGS
-1543 PETGHTGNNGSP
+1543 PETGHTGNGGSP

-1560 PRPSIKTVAP
+1560 PRPSLKTVAP
-1570 PRAALARF
+1570 AKAATARF

-1616 SESSAKWGFALDVD
+1616 SESSAKWGFALDAD

-1653 LRLISPGTPDGMEIQ
+1653 LRLISPGTPDGMEVQ
-1668 DGYLR
+1668 DGYVR

-1694 YFGPNVGAAG
+1694 YFGPNVGVAG

-1772 HRSMDSSGFVAG
+1772 HRTMNSSGFVAG

-1799 NNAEQFWTSFEA
+1799 NNTEQFWTSFEA

-1863 SGSFTGQDIS
+1863 SGSFSGQDIS

>member
-22 TWQPSNWVASAKPA
+22 TRQPSNWVASAKPA

-45 ETKPAADSVTITW
+45 ETRPAADSVTITW

-99 SGAVSWWKVT
+99 SGVVSWWKVT

-132 TAELVQLQGKVDQGL
+132 TAELVQLQGKLDQGL

-166 AAQAQILVESQK
+166 AAQAQILAESQK

-194 NNLANEERA
+194 TNLANEERA
-203 RIQSALNEKTERTAD
+203 RIQSVLNEKTERTAD
-218 ISAVNTKVQNGL
+218 ISTVNTKIQNGL

-315 WMGLIRWITAADQ
+315 WMGLIRWITEADR

-355 LPWNGASP
+355 LPWNGPSP

-369 ALTGAQTATAYIEYD
+369 ALTGAQTASAYIEYD

-401 QESEALTTAL
+401 QESDARTAAL

-429 PGNDPEKLTGGLAY
+429 PGNDPAKLTGGLAY

-475 SEAKVNSVEQASLTR
+475 SEAKVNTVEQASLTR

-498 DQVNAMLPAMISQG
+498 DQVNATLPAMISQG

-576 TAPAK
+576 TGPAK
-581 KHRISCWYK
+581 KYRVSCWYK
-590 TSATFNGTPG
+590 TSATFNGTAG

-607 DQASA
+607 DQAAA

-625 WTYLEFV
+625 WTYLEFI

-707 ATNSALQALQSQVTL
+707 ATNGALQALQSQVTL
-722 QGNTITSQGGAMT
+722 QGGTITSLGT
-735 SVQAAINNLGG
+735 AITNVTASLANIGG
-746 DNRLRN
+746 DN
-752 SSFEVLLPNGV
+752 LLPNSGFETSNAENSTLPDWFASNSIAQTVSYGAAYAVTGSARAIQIGSTNALTASGQYIGV
-763 PQYWAPSSSSTD
+763 EVATANRPKPVPGAKYTLSAWACRMT
-775 ATNKTTRK
+775 ANVGRIQL
-783 LVDSVLPGSSKAWR
+783 LVQWLDNAN
-797 WEMAGIPATAYAECY
+797 AGIGPAQYAPIVDMTDVMTRYTGTFTAPA
-812 SSVYRID
+812 
-819 PQQPV
+819 
-824 TVSCNVRGRPGARFF
+824 NA
-839 FQLGLKD
+839 
-846 AAGVSVGWPGGPA
+846 VSVRIFIRA
-859 AGTGMVVAEA
+859 AGTAAGQWLAIAIDNVMFQQGEIATNWMPSATEIA
-869 WERKTYTF
+869 AQTT
-877 PASQILANAVGAALY
+877 ANAK
-892 LRVYG
+892 
-897 DGSADQWVE
+897 
-906 IDNAQLQTGAAAT
+906 
-919 GYAPS
+919 
-924 LEETAAQSNANAE
+924 
-937 ANSALNTRVTNA
+937 ANSALDARVTNA

-974 VTANAIITS
+974 ITANAIITS

-1000 AMGGAG
+1000 TMGGAG

-1016 DSTLGARQTFDTYGN
+1016 DSTLGTRQTFDTYGN
-1031 GSSACASFNDWY
+1031 GASACASFNDWY
-1043 DNALADNQYFIL
+1043 DNALAENQYFIL

-1064 SNGVGTDIAGAR
+1064 SNGVGPDIAGAR
-1076 DRLVDAG
+1076 DRLVDSG
-1083 ASRRNVEALD
+1083 ASRRNVEALT
-1093 GIRMF
+1093 GTRMF
-1098 VLIGR
+1098 VLVGR
-1103 KRAGEAAGLQRL
+1103 KRAGEGAAMQRL
-1115 SPRPSTAR
+1115 SPPVSTGR

-1157 ANSSLEAR
+1157 ATSSLEAR
-1165 TLANESSV
+1165 TLANENSV
-1173 TSLGQS
+1173 VSLGQS

-1188 AIGGDNLLWNSSME
+1188 SIGGDNLLPNSSYE
-1202 DAPVAT
+1202 ASPSDT
-1208 AAPTGWNLE
+1208 SDPTGWQREGNMANVVLKY
-1217 RIRSD
+1217 IP
-1222 VGGTFSYVDSPL
+1222 SPL
-1234 PGGGKAVRL
+1234 SGGGRAIRLEANATAIGQYLGLATRNDNGWVPVRP
-1243 DWKAINSRDWC
+1243 R
-1254 GLNRAGP
+1254 
-1261 GAGYS
+1261 
-1266 RVAPLTDY
+1266 TQY
-1274 VLSSWI
+1274 VLSSYV
-1280 RATQGT
+1280 RATAGTGLRMYVQWRNAAGVIKATSTMPNVVATAQWQRLVFQADTTVDDVVEARLFVGRMHATAVQGVAIELDNALF
-1286 QLYLYVVWM
+1286 Q
-1295 DEAGA
+1295 E
-1300 QGLGTITSPVV
+1300 GTA
-1311 GATGNW
+1311 ATGW
-1317 QRIILPARSS
+1317 VPSGKE
-1327 ATAARARV
+1327 TAA
-1335 YVGRQFADVPGA
+1335 
-1347 YWLEIDHVQF
+1347 
-1357 QRGLVA
+1357 
-1363 TEYAPSGAEAAA
+1363 AAA
-1375 VGAANAAATAGLTAT
+1375 ANSAATAGLTST
-1390 VTQQGQQI
+1390 VTQQGQQL
-1398 TSLGQSVTGVQAE
+1398 TALGQSVTGVQAE
-1411 VKGKAS
+1411 IAGKAS

-1428 SNQGSGG
+1428 KNQNGAG
-1435 NLLINSTFPNYQRNG
+1435 NLLGNTQFTGGPGTVGWPNMWSPDGATGTQKYFAAGAGISGGVDPGVPYGMRALIVAGTTAASGTVFVWPASDAPIEAGKTYALSVYASGHRARLILEFLDANG
-1450 WGWGSNPGA
+1450 
-1459 AWVELGDPTPGNDS
+1459 VQ
-1473 FHPPGIYGVGSTSG
+1473 VGSVGSPATDLAG
-1487 GTTSTQIVW
+1487 GGNTISLYSRLWVKAVA
-1496 WGTEYGIP
+1496 P
-1504 VEAGQ
+1504 
-1509 TYMASAWFNTH
+1509 ASAVRARSILVSHHLSTAHWFV
-1520 RCSCYIETSY
+1520 R
-1530 WDKTGNWLAQWGS
+1530 WL
-1543 PETGHTGNNGSP
+1543 
-1555 LLSEM
+1555 
-1560 PRPSIKTVAP
+1560 
-1570 PRAALARF
+1570 
-1578 RVIVKPNGEAWPYFW
+1578 
-1593 MFRPMFSRVEPD
+1593 RPMLSMVDKD
-1605 ATQAPPWNAGG
+1605 ATEPPEWSAGG
-1616 SESSAKWGFALDVD
+1616 AESSARFGIALDVD
-1630 GNVSGMEMEATGAKS
+1630 GNMAGLEMEANGDRS
-1645 ELKILSKI
+1645 EMRILSKI
-1653 LRLISPGTPDGMEIQ
+1653 LRIISPGAPDGMELQ

-1716 YGGAYWGG
+1716 NGGAYWGG
-1724 AIAAGIRRNAMQ
+1724 AIAAGIRRNAAQ

-1762 VSYQRTVTRT
+1762 VSYQRRVVRT
-1772 HRSMDSSGFVAG
+1772 NSRMDRQGFVAG
-1784 GGRNACAVNVYRKLG
+1784 GNRNACAVNVYRKLG

-1811 SGGVM
+1811 SGGVS
-1816 ILNEFDGPDTATSRW
+1816 ITNEFDGPDMAISFW

-1849 AEIVGFSEQEVRHE
+1849 AEIVGFSEQDVSHQ
-1863 SGSFTGQDIS
+1863 SGSFTGLDIT
-1873 ASLSLVSIEE
+1873 ASLSIVSIEE

>member
-22 TWQPSNWVASAKPA
+22 TRQPSNWVASAKPA

-99 SGAVSWWKVT
+99 SGVVSWWKVT

-152 ADAAEAQQRMADFQ
+152 ADAAEAQQRLADFQ
-166 AAQAQILVESQK
+166 AAQAQILAESQK

-194 NNLANEERA
+194 ANLANEERA
-203 RIQSALNEKTERTAD
+203 RIQSVLNEKTERTAD
-218 ISAVNTKVQNGL
+218 ISTVNTKIQNGL

-315 WMGLIRWITAADQ
+315 WMGLIRWITEADR

-342 FDANGIAVLDVDR
+342 FDVNGIAVLDVDR
-355 LPWNGASP
+355 LPWNGPSP

-369 ALTGAQTATAYIEYD
+369 ALTGAQTASAYIEYD

-401 QESEALTTAL
+401 QESDARTAAL

-429 PGNDPEKLTGGLAY
+429 PGNDPAKLTGGLAY

-475 SEAKVNSVEQASLTR
+475 SEAKVNTVEQASLTR

-498 DQVNAMLPAMISQG
+498 DQVNATLPAMISQG

-576 TAPAK
+576 TGPAK
-581 KHRISCWYK
+581 KYRVSCWYK
-590 TSATFNGTPG
+590 TSATFNGTAG

-607 DQASA
+607 DQAAA
-612 WLADRPFLANKAD
+612 WLADRPFLANKTD
-625 WTYLEFV
+625 WTYLEFI

-707 ATNSALQALQSQVTL
+707 ATNGALQALQSQVTL
-722 QGNTITSQGGAMT
+722 QGGTITSLGT
-735 SVQAAINNLGG
+735 AITNVTASLANIGG
-746 DNRLRN
+746 DN
-752 SSFEVLLPNGV
+752 LLPNSGFETSNAENSTLPDWFASNSIAQTVSYGAAYAVTGSARAIQIGSTNALTASGQYIGV
-763 PQYWAPSSSSTD
+763 EVATANRPKPVPGAKYTLSAWACRMT
-775 ATNKTTRK
+775 ANVGRIQL
-783 LVDSVLPGSSKAWR
+783 LVQWLDNAN
-797 WEMAGIPATAYAECY
+797 AGIGPAQYAPIVDMTDVMTRYTGTFTAPA
-812 SSVYRID
+812 
-819 PQQPV
+819 
-824 TVSCNVRGRPGARFF
+824 NA
-839 FQLGLKD
+839 
-846 AAGVSVGWPGGPA
+846 VSVRIFIRA
-859 AGTGMVVAEA
+859 AGTAAGQWLAIAIDNVMFQQGEIATNWMPSATEIA
-869 WERKTYTF
+869 AQTT
-877 PASQILANAVGAALY
+877 ANAK
-892 LRVYG
+892 
-897 DGSADQWVE
+897 
-906 IDNAQLQTGAAAT
+906 
-919 GYAPS
+919 
-924 LEETAAQSNANAE
+924 
-937 ANSALNTRVTNA
+937 ANSALDARVTNA

-974 VTANAIITS
+974 ITANAIITS

-1000 AMGGAG
+1000 TMGGAG

-1016 DSTLGARQTFDTYGN
+1016 DSTLGTRQTFDTYGN
-1031 GSSACASFNDWY
+1031 GASACASFNDWY
-1043 DNALADNQYFIL
+1043 DNALAENQYFIL

-1064 SNGVGTDIAGAR
+1064 SNGVGPDIAGAR
-1076 DRLVDAG
+1076 DRLVDSG
-1083 ASRRNVEALD
+1083 ASRRNVEALT
-1093 GIRMF
+1093 GTRMF
-1098 VLIGR
+1098 VLVGR
-1103 KRAGEAAGLQRL
+1103 KRAGEGAAMQRL
-1115 SPRPSTAR
+1115 SPPVSTGR

-1157 ANSSLEAR
+1157 ATSSLEAR
-1165 TLANESSV
+1165 TLANENSV
-1173 TSLGQS
+1173 VSLGQS

-1188 AIGGDNLLWNSSME
+1188 SIGGDNLLPNSSYE
-1202 DAPVAT
+1202 ASPSDT
-1208 AAPTGWNLE
+1208 SDPTGWQREGNMANVVLKY
-1217 RIRSD
+1217 IP
-1222 VGGTFSYVDSPL
+1222 SPL
-1234 PGGGKAVRL
+1234 SGGGRAIRLEANATAIGQYLGLATRNDNGWVPVRP
-1243 DWKAINSRDWC
+1243 R
-1254 GLNRAGP
+1254 
-1261 GAGYS
+1261 
-1266 RVAPLTDY
+1266 TQY
-1274 VLSSWI
+1274 VLSSYV
-1280 RATQGT
+1280 RATAGTGLRMYVQWRNAAGVIKATSTMPNVVATAQWQRLVFQADTTVDDVVEARLFVGRMHATAVQGVAIELDNALF
-1286 QLYLYVVWM
+1286 Q
-1295 DEAGA
+1295 E
-1300 QGLGTITSPVV
+1300 GTA
-1311 GATGNW
+1311 ATGW
-1317 QRIILPARSS
+1317 VPSGKE
-1327 ATAARARV
+1327 TAA
-1335 YVGRQFADVPGA
+1335 
-1347 YWLEIDHVQF
+1347 
-1357 QRGLVA
+1357 
-1363 TEYAPSGAEAAA
+1363 AA
-1375 VGAANAAATAGLTAT
+1375 AANAAATAGLTST
-1390 VTQQGQQI
+1390 VTQQGQQL
-1398 TSLGQSVTGVQAE
+1398 TALGQSVTGVQAE
-1411 VKGKAS
+1411 IAGKAS

-1428 SNQGSGG
+1428 KNQNGAG
-1435 NLLINSTFPNYQRNG
+1435 NLLGNTQFTGGPGTVGWPNMWSPDGATGTQKYFAAGAGISGGVDPGVPYGMRALIVAGTTAASGTVFVWPASDAPIEAGKTYALSVYASGHRARLILEFLDANG
-1450 WGWGSNPGA
+1450 
-1459 AWVELGDPTPGNDS
+1459 VQ
-1473 FHPPGIYGVGSTSG
+1473 VGSVGSPATDLAG
-1487 GTTSTQIVW
+1487 GGNTISLYSRLWVKAVA
-1496 WGTEYGIP
+1496 P
-1504 VEAGQ
+1504 
-1509 TYMASAWFNTH
+1509 ASAVRARSILVSHHLSTAHWFV
-1520 RCSCYIETSY
+1520 R
-1530 WDKTGNWLAQWGS
+1530 WL
-1543 PETGHTGNNGSP
+1543 
-1555 LLSEM
+1555 
-1560 PRPSIKTVAP
+1560 
-1570 PRAALARF
+1570 
-1578 RVIVKPNGEAWPYFW
+1578 
-1593 MFRPMFSRVEPD
+1593 RPMLSMVDKD
-1605 ATQAPPWNAGG
+1605 ATEPPEWSAGG
-1616 SESSAKWGFALDVD
+1616 AESSARFGIALDVD
-1630 GNVSGMEMEATGAKS
+1630 GNMAGLEMEANGDRS
-1645 ELKILSKI
+1645 EMRILSKI
-1653 LRLISPGTPDGMEIQ
+1653 LRIISPGAPDGMELQ

-1716 YGGAYWGG
+1716 NGGAYWGG
-1724 AIAAGIRRNAMQ
+1724 AIAAGIRRNAAQ

-1762 VSYQRTVTRT
+1762 VSYQRRVVRT
-1772 HRSMDSSGFVAG
+1772 NSRMDRQGFVAG
-1784 GGRNACAVNVYRKLG
+1784 GNRNACAVNVYRKLG

-1811 SGGVM
+1811 SGGVS
-1816 ILNEFDGPDTATSRW
+1816 ITNEFDGPDMAISFW

-1849 AEIVGFSEQEVRHE
+1849 AEIVGFSEQDVSHQ
-1863 SGSFTGQDIS
+1863 SGSFTGLDIT
-1873 ASLSLVSIEE
+1873 ASLSIVSIEE